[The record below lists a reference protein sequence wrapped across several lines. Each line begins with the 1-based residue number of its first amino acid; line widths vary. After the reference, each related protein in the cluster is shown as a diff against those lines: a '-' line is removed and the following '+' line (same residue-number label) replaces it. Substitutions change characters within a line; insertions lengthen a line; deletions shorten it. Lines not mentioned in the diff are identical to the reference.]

1 MKDKIL
7 LIKGDTMDLRATING
22 IQYDI
27 LQGATFAEEFN
38 ETLDS
43 GSIIIN
49 NVQKIRDLMP
59 YDDVFIYSFTDP
71 EYKFKG
77 YPFDSDNPRPKF
89 YKHLLVDQFTEE
101 VLRLGDREE
110 DGRYKYKIELMSE
123 TKKLETIQLPNISV
137 TQPIKGEKR
146 SVYKYAEI
154 FVNLYSPTYKKAVYK
169 ANGDNSAVVISN
181 EWADAVRYTLAPELK
196 NIFDNVYSPDFVLNT
211 PSLRALLSKLF
222 LTKDMIPYVQ
232 DDVIYAMDIS
242 KRGNKFDANPK
253 YINIITG
260 SRTSDNHCDNLR
272 RNYTNALS
280 RDRSCRSVEYVGFR
294 NSDNALMTISN
305 MRLELDMPI
314 YKINKIYLCYY
325 KNIKVNYY
333 NATDSDGNSL
343 ASKGIEDGVMLC
355 KQDISKLV
363 KLNTERNLL
372 SQDWENLNE
381 DKPPQSVDDM
391 AKYKFC
397 TVGYDIGSKYIT
409 GWGDIYTYPTFWN
422 DNQYT
427 AVQNILSKLD
437 YFYPFGIYDE
447 SYVAKQFG
455 NGVSVYSTV
464 DDSFWV
470 SLITKI
476 HGKTNGSVDMFF
488 DTVESAFTNP
498 SLKLKGLFFIV
509 DYEGFYNGTIVH
521 SKKSERDDITINDNA
536 SESLTLIEQDAIYQT
551 EKVNR
556 FGNKALQINA
566 RYDSFFDDNGKELLQ
581 PLASVYES
589 SYEDDVVIYHREYS
603 IFNNCV
609 QCTYY
614 GTKNYVLK
622 NWFTSVYAKYRTW
635 NLMSYNESVKRSENE
650 KNYIFWS
657 EKESYYEVKTQTLF
671 NSYGTIQSAL
681 AEVISCFTPWT
692 LNNVSGIYEFTID
705 SKVNYA
711 AIEGYKKTGALSV
724 RYSSDLN
731 AFVANNSLCF
741 NVKMFDN
748 FSQGVYISQ
757 AEPMIGKTDPGGDEI
772 TPDAWLKETWE
783 FLTNPAT
790 SDYSGS
796 KQDYYSLV
804 NDIGET
810 PVVSFEVGKQ
820 SPLVVG
826 GQTKAIDIFKS
837 DSDKSNLTATVKEA
851 YTTLFK
857 IPKIWGKTK
866 TKLKVRSGFNKDN
879 KSYMDMTMQ
888 VENFSLSKNVVFSPW
903 AMKLSD
909 LLADYPKFDTT
920 FEDKTRL
927 ISRGL
932 QVIVSGFEESS
943 STGVF
948 EHGVVN
954 HPFLTVRLP
963 KQVIDSEDL
972 KINYEYPTQCE
983 IQFCGVPDE
992 NVLRNQL
999 NTLSSAYIYF
1009 ISFKCTKISFR
1020 GDNKERIDLRGKLKI
1035 AYKNDSDVI
1044 IPAEG
1049 NKFPEIDFI
1058 FVLQRQGAKGS
1069 LASSIMPGA
1078 KQDQKDYGES
1088 QLSNQFIFYSGID
1101 DNWGKGEDAP
1111 SYQSTYGQN
1120 GFNNYP
1126 YLCAKLTGGY
1136 EAGLEWTQN
1145 QFKFNLADKTGLP
1158 SWMVSTDLGGGSHI
1172 PATSWS
1178 GKNIL
1183 SLSSYI
1189 TGADFT
1195 FTPDNYATY
1204 HKNMFLHYSDTIDSK
1219 FLQEE
1224 YKYSEIDSRESHTEL
1239 VFGKTGNIANTDG
1252 YFYSGSLVPEGT
1264 DIENVTIKTYD
1275 GTKATA
1281 SYRDGKIF
1289 YKIYSGNNPGVS
1301 VSATIIYSSV
1311 VHWGNDWDKNRRVS
1325 DYFVPVFDLRESHNE
1340 LVLGRTGDVA
1350 DVDGYYYSDSLV
1362 PKGTDIKNV
1371 TIKTSNGTKATASY
1385 ADGTIYY
1392 RIYSGDT
1399 PHKFVS
1405 ATISYSSIDNP
1416 PHIVLPSI
1424 HRVKNAGGAYVNNKL
1439 VWDANIEEDL
1449 SVISFSTLYA
1459 PLPQDLKATDM
1470 LIVSAKGVCY
1480 SVLSV
1485 DYTKKEI
1492 SIQKDL
1498 TLKAERIKSLSYWY
1512 LDDFK
1517 NGYQKDIDNMG
1528 YISKFDYD
1536 PTNCYLHF
1544 VFGVNIPGENEIAD
1558 IRSVPRK
1565 IYLSLMTK
1573 KDLRVFDR
1581 YHQVV
1586 GKVENEAI
1594 TRKYGKGQYFTKKS

>member
-1 MKDKIL
+1 
-7 LIKGDTMDLRATING
+7 MDLRATING

-49 NVQKIRDLMP
+49 NVQKIKDLMP
-59 YDDVFIYSFTDP
+59 YDDVYIYSFTDP

-169 ANGDNSAVVISN
+169 ANGDNSAVVISD

-211 PSLRALLSKLF
+211 PTLRALLSKLF
-222 LTKDMIPYVQ
+222 LVKDMIPYVQ

-253 YINIITG
+253 YVNIITG

-272 RNYTNALS
+272 RNYTDALS

-294 NSDNALMTISN
+294 NSDNALMTIAN
-305 MRLELDMPI
+305 MRLELGMPI

-325 KNIKVNYY
+325 KNIKVNYLG
-333 NATDSDGNSL
+333 AKDSAL
-343 ASKGIEDGVMLC
+343 ASKGVEDGVMLC

-372 SQDWENLNE
+372 SQDWENLQEEN
-381 DKPPQSVDDM
+381 PPQNIDDM

-422 DNQYT
+422 DNKYT
-427 AVQNILSKLD
+427 AVQNIVSKMD

-447 SYVAKQFG
+447 PYVAKQFG
-455 NGVSVYSTV
+455 EGVSVYSTI
-464 DDSFWV
+464 DDSFWTSV
-470 SLITKI
+470 VTK
-476 HGKTNGSVDMFF
+476 KYTQSNGSVDMFF
-488 DTVESAFTNP
+488 NTVESVFTNP

-521 SKKSERDDITINDNA
+521 SKKNERDDIVINDNA

-566 RYDSFFDDNGKELLQ
+566 RYDSFFDSNGNELLQ

-622 NWFTSVYAKYRTW
+622 NWFTSVYARYRTW

-657 EKESYYEVKTQTLF
+657 EKESYYENKAQTLF
-671 NSYGTIQSAL
+671 NNYKEVQYAL
-681 AEVISCFTPWT
+681 KEVLSCLVPWT
-692 LNNVSGIYEFTID
+692 IDNVSGIYEFTID
-705 SKVNYA
+705 SKINCATIRGNRIGEAYLA
-711 AIEGYKKTGALSV
+711 
-724 RYSSDLN
+724 DLN

-741 NVKMFDN
+741 NIKTFDN

-757 AEPMIGKTDPGGDEI
+757 AEPMIGKARKDGSEI
-772 TPDAWLKETWE
+772 TETEWLNGDVNAWWRYFTD
-783 FLTNPAT
+783 PAT

-804 NDIGET
+804 NNIGET
-810 PVVSFEVGKQ
+810 QNFSFEVGKQ
-820 SPLVVG
+820 TPSSAP
-826 GQTKAIDIFKS
+826 IDFFKS
-837 DSDKSNLTATVKEA
+837 SNDKTVLSGAVTSA
-851 YTTLFK
+851 YQQLLA
-857 IPKIWGKTK
+857 IPNQWGSKDV
-866 TKLKVRSGFNKDN
+866 KLRVRKDFYKDN

-888 VENFSLSKNVVFSPW
+888 VENFSLSKNVIVAPW

-909 LLADYPKFDTT
+909 LLADYPKFDQT
-920 FEDKTRL
+920 FEDTTRP
-927 ISRGL
+927 INGGY
-932 QVIVSGFEESS
+932 QIIVSEVDVPYLDT
-943 STGVF
+943 TGPIATRTPSF
-948 EHGVVN
+948 
-954 HPFLTVRLP
+954 TV
-963 KQVIDSEDL
+963 KVSKNCVDSL
-972 KINYEYPTQCE
+972 LINKEYGTDFN
-983 IQFCGVPDE
+983 IQFWKSDLDTLYAE
-992 NVLRNQL
+992 L
-999 NTLSSAYIYF
+999 NILPSNHIF
-1009 ISFKCTKISFR
+1009 LISFKCEKFSFR
-1020 GDNKERIDLRGKLKI
+1020 GIQKERIDLRGKLKI
-1035 AYKNDSDVI
+1035 AYKNDNNVI
-1044 IPAEG
+1044 VPAKG
-1049 NKFPEIDFI
+1049 NKPPEFPEIDFI
-1058 FVLQRQGAKGS
+1058 FVLERQGAKGS

-1078 KQDQKDYGES
+1078 GQDKDNYGELPS
-1088 QLSNQFIFYSGID
+1088 SDMTIFYSGID
-1101 DNWGKGEDAP
+1101 DHW
-1111 SYQSTYGQN
+1111 YGMDESFKPKYDDVY
-1120 GFNNYP
+1120 GTDVSDNYLFP
-1126 YLCAKLTGGY
+1126 RCIGTFTGGY
-1136 EAGLEWTQN
+1136 QAGTSWIQN
-1145 QFKFNLADKTGLP
+1145 EFRFNLADKHGVEGNP
-1158 SWMVSTDLGGGSHI
+1158 SSWLVVTNYGGS
-1172 PATSWS
+1172 TSQTSSWKN
-1178 GKNIL
+1178 KNIL
-1183 SLSSYI
+1183 SLLSFI
-1189 TGADFT
+1189 TGSNIISDPAR
-1195 FTPDNYATY
+1195 YATY
-1204 HKNMFLHYSDTIDSK
+1204 YKNMFLHYSDTIDSK

-1224 YKYSEIDSRESHTEL
+1224 YKYSEIFSRASHTEL
-1239 VFGKTGNIANTDG
+1239 VLGKTGNIADTDG
-1252 YFYSGSLVPEGT
+1252 YLYSGSLVPKGA
-1264 DIENVTIKTYD
+1264 DIENVTIKTSN

-1281 SYRDGKIF
+1281 SYEDGKIF

-1311 VHWGNDWDKNRRVS
+1311 VHWGDDWDEDRRVS
-1325 DYFVPVFDLRESHNE
+1325 DYFVPVFDDNN
-1340 LVLGRTGDVA
+1340 
-1350 DVDGYYYSDSLV
+1350 
-1362 PKGTDIKNV
+1362 PTDI
-1371 TIKTSNGTKATASY
+1371 
-1385 ADGTIYY
+1385 D
-1392 RIYSGDT
+1392 D
-1399 PHKFVS
+1399 
-1405 ATISYSSIDNP
+1405 DP
-1416 PHIVLPSI
+1416 PYIVLPSI
-1424 HRVKNAGGAYVNNKL
+1424 HRIKNADGVYVDNKL
-1439 VWDANIEEDL
+1439 IWDAQIETLFTYD
-1449 SVISFSTLYA
+1449 STTMPVGRLYA
-1459 PLPQDLKATDM
+1459 PFPSDINNPSDI
-1470 LIVSAKGVCY
+1470 LIVSNQKNCFRVTAIKKDDAGNIEL
-1480 SVLSV
+1480 VL
-1485 DYTKKEI
+1485 
-1492 SIQKDL
+1492 QKDL

-1528 YISKFDYD
+1528 YISKFDYE

-1586 GKVENEAI
+1586 GKVENEAN

>member
-1 MKDKIL
+1 
-7 LIKGDTMDLRATING
+7 MDLRATING

-222 LTKDMIPYVQ
+222 LVKDMIPYVQ

-253 YINIITG
+253 YVNIITG

-272 RNYTNALS
+272 RNYTDALS

-294 NSDNALMTISN
+294 NSDNALMTIAN
-305 MRLELDMPI
+305 MRLELGMPI

-325 KNIKVNYY
+325 KNIKVNYLG
-333 NATDSDGNSL
+333 AKDSAL
-343 ASKGIEDGVMLC
+343 ASKGVEDGVMLC

-372 SQDWENLNE
+372 SQDWENLQEEN
-381 DKPPQSVDDM
+381 PPQSVDDM

-422 DNQYT
+422 DNKYT
-427 AVQNILSKLD
+427 AVQNIVSKMD

-447 SYVAKQFG
+447 PYVANQFG
-455 NGVSVYSTV
+455 EGVSVYSTI
-464 DDSFWV
+464 DDSFWTSIV
-470 SLITKI
+470 TK
-476 HGKTNGSVDMFF
+476 KYSQSNGSVDMFF
-488 DTVESAFTNP
+488 NTVESVFTNP

-521 SKKSERDDITINDNA
+521 SKKNERDDIVINDNA

-566 RYDSFFDDNGKELLQ
+566 RYDSFFDSNGNELLQ

-622 NWFTSVYAKYRTW
+622 NWFTSVYARYRTW

-657 EKESYYEVKTQTLF
+657 EKESFYENKAQTLF
-671 NSYGTIQSAL
+671 NNYEKVQYAL
-681 AEVISCFTPWT
+681 KEVLSCLSPWT
-692 LNNVSGIYEFTID
+692 IDNVSGIYEFTID
-705 SKVNYA
+705 SKINCATILGNTKYEA
-711 AIEGYKKTGALSV
+711 YLA
-724 RYSSDLN
+724 DLN

-741 NVKMFDN
+741 NIKTFDN

-757 AEPMIGKTDPGGDEI
+757 AEPMIDKSDPYGNRI
-772 TPDAWLKETWE
+772 LKEDWIKQPWSY
-783 FLTNPAT
+783 FTNPAT

-804 NDIGET
+804 NNIGET
-810 PVVSFEVGKQ
+810 QNFSFEVGKQ
-820 SPLVVG
+820 TPYI
-826 GQTKAIDIFKS
+826 APIDFFKS
-837 DSDKSNLTATVKEA
+837 SNDKTVLSGAVTDA
-851 YTTLFK
+851 YNHLLK
-857 IPKIWGKTK
+857 IPNQWGSKDV
-866 TKLKVRSGFNKDN
+866 KLRVRKDFYKDN

-920 FEDKTRL
+920 FEDKTRP
-927 ISRGL
+927 INGGY
-932 QVIVSGFEESS
+932 QVVVSEFDVPQSDSS
-943 STGVF
+943 GQSTVMTRA
-948 EHGVVN
+948 
-954 HPFLTVRLP
+954 PFFTLKVS
-963 KQVIDSEDL
+963 KSFVDSSVI
-972 KINYEYPTQCE
+972 NTEYDTNFN
-983 IQFCGVPDE
+983 IQFWTLD
-992 NVLRNQL
+992 LLDLYAQL
-999 NTLSSAYIYF
+999 NILSAYCIF
-1009 ISFKCTKISFR
+1009 LISFKCTKISFR
-1020 GDNKERIDLRGKLKI
+1020 GNNKERVDLRGKLKI
-1035 AYKNDSDVI
+1035 AYRNDNEVI
-1044 IPAEG
+1044 VPAEG
-1049 NKFPEIDFI
+1049 TDFKNFPEIDFV
-1058 FVLQRQGAKGS
+1058 FVLQKQGAKQS

-1078 KQDQKDYGES
+1078 NQDADNYGELPS
-1088 QLSNQFIFYSGID
+1088 SDMSVFYSGID
-1101 DNWGKGEDAP
+1101 DYWDGIRDDIKPSYADAYGEDLSETVCFP
-1111 SYQSTYGQN
+1111 RHIGS
-1120 GFNNYP
+1120 
-1126 YLCAKLTGGY
+1126 LTGGY
-1136 EAGLEWTQN
+1136 EAGTGWIQN
-1145 QFKFNLADKTGLP
+1145 HFRFNLADKHGNSGNP
-1158 SWMVSTDLGGGSHI
+1158 SSWQIVTIFGVT
-1172 PATSWS
+1172 PTATSSWEN
-1178 GKNIL
+1178 KNIL
-1183 SLSSYI
+1183 SLPSFI
-1189 TGADFT
+1189 TGSDIISDPAR
-1195 FTPDNYATY
+1195 YATY
-1204 HKNMFLHYSDTIDSK
+1204 YKNMFLHYSDTIDSK

-1224 YKYSEIDSRESHTEL
+1224 YKYSEISTLTPHTINVGDL
-1239 VFGKTGNIANTDG
+1239 TGLQHDAVG
-1252 YFYSGSLVPEGT
+1252 YYLAAFITPEGT
-1264 DIENVTIKTYD
+1264 NVQNVSIKV
-1275 GTKATA
+1275 TKGKEGAEATA
-1281 SYRDGKIF
+1281 FYSNGTIF
-1289 YKIYSGNNPGVS
+1289 YKIYGNKALDR
-1301 VSATIIYSSV
+1301 VSATITYSSNIAF
-1311 VHWGNDWDKNRRVS
+1311 GPDWDKNRRVS
-1325 DYFVPVFDLRESHNE
+1325 DYFVPVFNDNN
-1340 LVLGRTGDVA
+1340 
-1350 DVDGYYYSDSLV
+1350 
-1362 PKGTDIKNV
+1362 PTDI
-1371 TIKTSNGTKATASY
+1371 
-1385 ADGTIYY
+1385 D
-1392 RIYSGDT
+1392 
-1399 PHKFVS
+1399 
-1405 ATISYSSIDNP
+1405 DNP
-1416 PHIVLPSI
+1416 PYIVLPSI
-1424 HRVKNAGGAYVNNKL
+1424 HRIKNADGVYMDNKL
-1439 VWDANIEEDL
+1439 IWDAQIET
-1449 SVISFSTLYA
+1449 ISTYDSTTMPVGRLYA
-1459 PLPQDLKATDM
+1459 PFPSDINNSSDI
-1470 LIVSAKGVCY
+1470 LIVSNQKNCFRVTAIKKDDAGNIEL
-1480 SVLSV
+1480 VL
-1485 DYTKKEI
+1485 
-1492 SIQKDL
+1492 QKDKSL
-1498 TLKAERIKSLSYWY
+1498 TVERIKSLSYWY

-1544 VFGVNIPGENEIAD
+1544 VFGINIPGENEIAD
-1558 IRSVPRK
+1558 IRLVPRK

-1573 KDLRVFDR
+1573 KDLRVFDK
-1581 YHQVV
+1581 YHQIA
-1586 GKVENEAI
+1586 GKVENEVL
-1594 TRKYGKGQYFTKKS
+1594 TEKYGKGQYFTKKS

>member
-1 MKDKIL
+1 
-7 LIKGDTMDLRATING
+7 MDLRATING

-49 NVQKIRDLMP
+49 NVQKIKDLMP

-169 ANGDNSAVVISN
+169 ANEDNSAVVISN

-211 PSLRALLSKLF
+211 PTLRALLSKLF
-222 LTKDMIPYVQ
+222 LVKDMIPYVQ

-253 YINIITG
+253 YVNIITG

-272 RNYTNALS
+272 RNYTDALS

-294 NSDNALMTISN
+294 NSDNALMTIAN
-305 MRLELDMPI
+305 MRLELGLPI

-325 KNIKVNYY
+325 KNIKVNYLG
-333 NATDSDGNSL
+333 AKDSAL
-343 ASKGIEDGVMLC
+343 ASKGVEDGVMLC

-372 SQDWENLNE
+372 SQDWENLQEEN
-381 DKPPQSVDDM
+381 PPQNIDDM

-422 DNQYT
+422 DNKYT
-427 AVQNILSKLD
+427 AVQNIVSKMD

-447 SYVAKQFG
+447 PYVAKQFG
-455 NGVSVYSTV
+455 EGVSVYSTI
-464 DDSFWV
+464 DDSFWKSV
-470 SLITKI
+470 VTKK
-476 HGKTNGSVDMFF
+476 HSQSNGSVDMFF
-488 DTVESAFTNP
+488 NTVESVFTNP
-498 SLKLKGLFFIV
+498 FLKLKGLFFIV

-521 SKKSERDDITINDNA
+521 SKKNERDDIVINDNA

-566 RYDSFFDDNGKELLQ
+566 RYDSFFDSNGNELLQ

-622 NWFTSVYAKYRTW
+622 NWFTSVYARYRTW

-657 EKESYYEVKTQTLF
+657 EKESYYENKAQTLF
-671 NSYGTIQSAL
+671 NNYKEVHYAL
-681 AEVISCFTPWT
+681 KEVLSCLVPWT
-692 LNNVSGIYEFTID
+692 IDNVSGIYEFAID
-705 SKVNYA
+705 SKINCATIRGDIAGTAYLA
-711 AIEGYKKTGALSV
+711 
-724 RYSSDLN
+724 DLN

-741 NVKMFDN
+741 NIKTFDN

-757 AEPMIGKTDPGGDEI
+757 AEPMIKKTDSDGTEI
-772 TPDAWLKETWE
+772 TPDSWIKKTWDYFVE
-783 FLTNPAT
+783 PAT

-804 NDIGET
+804 NNIGET
-810 PVVSFEVGKQ
+810 QSFSFEVGKQ
-820 SPLVVG
+820 TPSSAP
-826 GQTKAIDIFKS
+826 IDFFKS
-837 DSDKSNLTATVKEA
+837 SNDKTVLSAAVTSA
-851 YTTLFK
+851 YQQLLK
-857 IPKIWGKTK
+857 IPDQWGSKDV
-866 TKLKVRSGFNKDN
+866 KLRVRKDFYKDN

-888 VENFSLSKNVVFSPW
+888 VENFSLSKNVIVAPW

-920 FEDKTRL
+920 FEDTTRS
-927 ISRGL
+927 INGGY
-932 QVIVSGFEESS
+932 QIIVSGFESRWEEAYNV
-943 STGVF
+943 GVS
-948 EHGVVN
+948 HL
-954 HPFLTVRLP
+954 PILTV
-963 KQVIDSEDL
+963 
-972 KINYEYPTQCE
+972 
-983 IQFCGVPDE
+983 
-992 NVLRNQL
+992 
-999 NTLSSAYIYF
+999 
-1009 ISFKCTKISFR
+1009 KISQGVMQAAKDSVSYSTACNTVFCR
-1020 GDNKERIDLRGKLKI
+1020 VPQEQKEKELIELNFTYAYLLQFNCTSFTFYKAKTELRLHGTLDF
-1035 AYKNDSDVI
+1035 AYKTSADARATETSV
-1044 IPAEG
+1044 G
-1049 NKFPEIDFI
+1049 FT
-1058 FVLQRQGAKGS
+1058 FVLKLQNSKKS

-1078 KQDQKDYGES
+1078 KQDENEYGDNPQS
-1088 QLSNQFIFYSGID
+1088 DMLLFYSGLYD
-1101 DNWGKGEDAP
+1101 GW
-1111 SYQSTYGQN
+1111 
-1120 GFNNYP
+1120 
-1126 YLCAKLTGGY
+1126 GGY
-1136 EAGLEWTQN
+1136 SNTPPTYANSYAAEKDGLYAFPNRPAGFIGGYQDGATWAKG
-1145 QFKFNLADKTGLP
+1145 QFNFG
-1158 SWMVSTDLGGGSHI
+1158 VSTHISHLVTDLGRSVMSSQS
-1172 PATSWS
+1172 SWLN
-1178 GKNIL
+1178 KNIL
-1183 SLSSYI
+1183 TLAGYT
-1189 TGADFT
+1189 TGGDIISDPAR
-1195 FTPDNYATY
+1195 YATY
-1204 HKNMFLHYSDTIDSK
+1204 YKNMFLHYSDTIDSK

-1224 YKYSEIDSRESHTEL
+1224 YKYPEISTLTPHTINVGGL
-1239 VFGKTGNIANTDG
+1239 TGLKYDEVG
-1252 YFYSGSLVPEGT
+1252 YYLAAFITPEGT
-1264 DIENVTIKTYD
+1264 NVQNVNIKV
-1275 GTKATA
+1275 TKGKEGAEATA
-1281 SYRDGKIF
+1281 FYSNGTIF
-1289 YKIYSGNNPGVS
+1289 YKIYGNKALDR
-1301 VSATIIYSSV
+1301 VSATITYSSNIAF
-1311 VHWGNDWDKNRRVS
+1311 GPDWDKNRRVS
-1325 DYFVPVFDLRESHNE
+1325 DYFVPVFNDN
-1340 LVLGRTGDVA
+1340 
-1350 DVDGYYYSDSLV
+1350 
-1362 PKGTDIKNV
+1362 
-1371 TIKTSNGTKATASY
+1371 
-1385 ADGTIYY
+1385 
-1392 RIYSGDT
+1392 
-1399 PHKFVS
+1399 
-1405 ATISYSSIDNP
+1405 NP

-1424 HRVKNAGGAYVNNKL
+1424 HRIKNADGVYMDNKL
-1439 VWDANIEEDL
+1439 IWDAQIET
-1449 SVISFSTLYA
+1449 ISTYDSTTMPVGRLYA
-1459 PLPQDLKATDM
+1459 PFPSDINNPSDI
-1470 LIVSAKGVCY
+1470 LIVSNQKNCFRVTAIKKDDAGNIEL
-1480 SVLSV
+1480 VL
-1485 DYTKKEI
+1485 
-1492 SIQKDL
+1492 QKDKSL
-1498 TLKAERIKSLSYWY
+1498 TVERIKSLSYWH

-1586 GKVENEAI
+1586 GKVENEAS

>member
-1 MKDKIL
+1 
-7 LIKGDTMDLRATING
+7 MDLRATING

-169 ANGDNSAVVISN
+169 ANGDNSAVVISD

-211 PSLRALLSKLF
+211 PTLRALLSKLF
-222 LTKDMIPYVQ
+222 LVKDMIPYVQ

-253 YINIITG
+253 YVNIITG

-272 RNYTNALS
+272 RNYTDALS

-294 NSDNALMTISN
+294 NSDNALMTIAN
-305 MRLELDMPI
+305 MRLELGMPI

-325 KNIKVNYY
+325 KNIKVNYLG
-333 NATDSDGNSL
+333 AKDSAL
-343 ASKGIEDGVMLC
+343 ASKGVEDGVMLC

-372 SQDWENLNE
+372 SQDWENLQEEN
-381 DKPPQSVDDM
+381 PPQSVDDM

-422 DNQYT
+422 DNKYT
-427 AVQNILSKLD
+427 AVQNIVSKMD

-447 SYVAKQFG
+447 PYVAKQFG
-455 NGVSVYSTV
+455 EGVSVYSTI
-464 DDSFWV
+464 DDSFWTSV
-470 SLITKI
+470 VTK
-476 HGKTNGSVDMFF
+476 KYTQSNGSVDMFF
-488 DTVESAFTNP
+488 NTVESVFTNP

-521 SKKSERDDITINDNA
+521 SKKNERDDIVINDNA

-566 RYDSFFDDNGKELLQ
+566 RYDSFFDSNGNELLQ

-622 NWFTSVYAKYRTW
+622 NWFTSVYARYRTW

-657 EKESYYEVKTQTLF
+657 EKESYYENKAQTLF
-671 NSYGTIQSAL
+671 NNYKKAQYAL
-681 AEVISCFTPWT
+681 KEVLSCLVPWT
-692 LNNVSGIYEFTID
+692 IDNVSGIYEFTID
-705 SKVNYA
+705 SKINCATIRGNRIGEAYLA
-711 AIEGYKKTGALSV
+711 
-724 RYSSDLN
+724 DLN

-741 NVKMFDN
+741 NIKTFDN

-757 AEPMIGKTDPGGDEI
+757 AEPMIGKADPYGKEI
-772 TPDAWLKETWE
+772 TQKSWIEKAWDY
-783 FLTNPAT
+783 FVAPAT

-804 NDIGET
+804 NNIGET
-810 PVVSFEVGKQ
+810 QNFSFEVGKQ
-820 SPLVVG
+820 TTYIAP
-826 GQTKAIDIFKS
+826 IDFFKS
-837 DSDKSNLTATVKEA
+837 SNDKTVLSGAVTSA
-851 YTTLFK
+851 YNQLLK
-857 IPKIWGKTK
+857 IPNQWGSKDV
-866 TKLKVRSGFNKDN
+866 KLRVRKDFYKDN

-888 VENFSLSKNVVFSPW
+888 VENFSLSKNVVVAPW

-920 FEDKTRL
+920 FVDNTRP
-927 ISRGL
+927 INGGY
-932 QVIVSGFEESS
+932 QIIVSEFDVPQSDMSGMSTVMTRAPFFTLKVSKSFVDSS
-943 STGVF
+943 
-948 EHGVVN
+948 
-954 HPFLTVRLP
+954 
-963 KQVIDSEDL
+963 VINTEYDTNFNVQFWKLDL
-972 KINYEYPTQCE
+972 LDLYA
-983 IQFCGVPDE
+983 
-992 NVLRNQL
+992 QL
-999 NTLSSAYIYF
+999 NILSAYCIF
-1009 ISFKCTKISFR
+1009 LISFKCTKISFR
-1020 GDNKERIDLRGKLKI
+1020 GNNKERVDLRGKLKI
-1035 AYKNDSDVI
+1035 AYKNDSNVI
-1044 IPAEG
+1044 VPAEG
-1049 NKFPEIDFI
+1049 TDFPEIDFV
-1058 FVLQRQGAKGS
+1058 FVLQKQGAKQS

-1078 KQDQKDYGES
+1078 NQNADNYGELPS
-1088 QLSNQFIFYSGID
+1088 SDMSVFYSGID
-1101 DNWGKGEDAP
+1101 DHWDGIKDNIKPNYADA
-1111 SYQSTYGQN
+1111 YGADLSEN
-1120 GFNNYP
+1120 VCFPRHIGS
-1126 YLCAKLTGGY
+1126 LTGGY
-1136 EAGLEWTQN
+1136 EAGTGWIQN
-1145 QFKFNLADKTGLP
+1145 HFRFNLADKHGNSGNP
-1158 SWMVSTDLGGGSHI
+1158 SSWQIVTIFGVT
-1172 PATSWS
+1172 PTATSSWEN
-1178 GKNIL
+1178 KNIL
-1183 SLSSYI
+1183 SLPSFI
-1189 TGADFT
+1189 TGGDIISDPAR
-1195 FTPDNYATY
+1195 YATY
-1204 HKNMFLHYSDTIDSK
+1204 YKNMFLHYSDTIDSK

-1224 YKYSEIDSRESHTEL
+1224 YKYSEISTLTPHTINVGGL
-1239 VFGKTGNIANTDG
+1239 TGLNHDEVG
-1252 YFYSGSLVPEGT
+1252 YYLAAFITPEGT
-1264 DIENVTIKTYD
+1264 NVQNVNIKV
-1275 GTKATA
+1275 TKGKEGAEATA
-1281 SYRDGKIF
+1281 FYSNGTIF
-1289 YKIYSGNNPGVS
+1289 YKIYGNKALDR
-1301 VSATIIYSSV
+1301 VSATITYSSNIAF
-1311 VHWGNDWDKNRRVS
+1311 GPDWDKNRRVS
-1325 DYFVPVFDLRESHNE
+1325 DYFVPVFDDNN
-1340 LVLGRTGDVA
+1340 
-1350 DVDGYYYSDSLV
+1350 
-1362 PKGTDIKNV
+1362 PTDI
-1371 TIKTSNGTKATASY
+1371 
-1385 ADGTIYY
+1385 D
-1392 RIYSGDT
+1392 D
-1399 PHKFVS
+1399 
-1405 ATISYSSIDNP
+1405 DP

-1424 HRVKNAGGAYVNNKL
+1424 HRIKNADGAYVDNKL
-1439 VWDANIEEDL
+1439 IWDAQIET
-1449 SVISFSTLYA
+1449 ISTYDSTTMPVGRLYA
-1459 PLPQDLKATDM
+1459 PFPSDINNPSDI
-1470 LIVSAKGVCY
+1470 LIVSNRKNCFRVTAIKKDNAGNIDL
-1480 SVLSV
+1480 VL
-1485 DYTKKEI
+1485 
-1492 SIQKDL
+1492 QKDL

-1586 GKVENEAI
+1586 GKVENEAS

>member
-1 MKDKIL
+1 
-7 LIKGDTMDLRATING
+7 MDLRATING

-169 ANGDNSAVVISN
+169 ANGDNSAVVISD

-211 PSLRALLSKLF
+211 PTLRALLSKLF
-222 LTKDMIPYVQ
+222 LVKDMIPYVQ

-253 YINIITG
+253 YVNIITG

-272 RNYTNALS
+272 RNYTDALS

-294 NSDNALMTISN
+294 NSDNALMTIAN
-305 MRLELDMPI
+305 MRLELGMPI

-325 KNIKVNYY
+325 KNIKVNYFG
-333 NATDSDGNSL
+333 AKDSAL
-343 ASKGIEDGVMLC
+343 ASKGVEDGVMLC

-372 SQDWENLNE
+372 SQDWENLQEEN
-381 DKPPQSVDDM
+381 PPQSVDDM

-422 DNQYT
+422 DNKYT
-427 AVQNILSKLD
+427 AVQNIVSKMD

-447 SYVAKQFG
+447 PYVAKQFG
-455 NGVSVYSTV
+455 EGVSVYSTI
-464 DDSFWV
+464 DDSFWTSIV
-470 SLITKI
+470 TK
-476 HGKTNGSVDMFF
+476 KYSQSNGSVDMFF
-488 DTVESAFTNP
+488 NTVESVFTNP

-521 SKKSERDDITINDNA
+521 SKKNERDDIVINDNA

-566 RYDSFFDDNGKELLQ
+566 RYDSFFDSNGNELLQ

-622 NWFTSVYAKYRTW
+622 NWFTSVYARYRTW

-657 EKESYYEVKTQTLF
+657 EKESYYESEAQTLF
-671 NSYGTIQSAL
+671 NNYKEVHYAL
-681 AEVISCFTPWT
+681 KEVLSCLVPWT
-692 LNNVSGIYEFTID
+692 IDNVSGIYEFTID
-705 SKVNYA
+705 SKINCATIRGDIAGTAYLA
-711 AIEGYKKTGALSV
+711 
-724 RYSSDLN
+724 DLN

-741 NVKMFDN
+741 NIKTFDN

-757 AEPMIGKTDPGGDEI
+757 AEPMIGKADLDGKEI
-772 TPDAWLKETWE
+772 TQKSWIEKTWDY
-783 FLTNPAT
+783 FVDPAT

-804 NDIGET
+804 NNIGET
-810 PVVSFEVGKQ
+810 QNFSFEVGKQ
-820 SPLVVG
+820 TPSFAP
-826 GQTKAIDIFKS
+826 IDFFKS
-837 DSDKSNLTATVKEA
+837 SNDKTVLSGAVTSA
-851 YTTLFK
+851 YNRLLK
-857 IPKIWGKTK
+857 IPDQWGNKDV
-866 TKLKVRSGFNKDN
+866 KLRVRKDFYKDN

-888 VENFSLSKNVVFSPW
+888 VENFSLSKNVIVAPW

-920 FEDKTRL
+920 FEDTTRP
-927 ISRGL
+927 INGGY
-932 QVIVSGFEESS
+932 QIIVSGFETVAEEAYQD
-943 STGVF
+943 GVS
-948 EHGVVN
+948 HL
-954 HPFLTVRLP
+954 PILTV
-963 KQVIDSEDL
+963 
-972 KINYEYPTQCE
+972 
-983 IQFCGVPDE
+983 
-992 NVLRNQL
+992 
-999 NTLSSAYIYF
+999 
-1009 ISFKCTKISFR
+1009 KISQGVMQAAKDSVSYSTACNIVFCR
-1020 GDNKERIDLRGKLKI
+1020 VPQKQKENELIELNFTYAYLLQFNCTSFTFYKAKTELRLHGTLDF
-1035 AYKNDSDVI
+1035 AYKTSADARATEAKV
-1044 IPAEG
+1044 
-1049 NKFPEIDFI
+1049 KFT
-1058 FVLQRQGAKGS
+1058 FVLKLQNSKKS

-1078 KQDQKDYGES
+1078 KQDEKEYGDNPQS
-1088 QLSNQFIFYSGID
+1088 DMVLFYSGLYD
-1101 DNWGKGEDAP
+1101 GW
-1111 SYQSTYGQN
+1111 
-1120 GFNNYP
+1120 
-1126 YLCAKLTGGY
+1126 GGY
-1136 EAGLEWTQN
+1136 STPPTYANSYVLKDGLYRFPNRPAGFIGGYQDGATWTEG
-1145 QFKFNLADKTGLP
+1145 QFNFG
-1158 SWMVSTDLGGGSHI
+1158 VSTHISHLVTDLGRSVMSSQS
-1172 PATSWS
+1172 SWLN
-1178 GKNIL
+1178 KNIL
-1183 SLSSYI
+1183 TLAGYT
-1189 TGADFT
+1189 TGGDIISDPAR
-1195 FTPDNYATY
+1195 YATY
-1204 HKNMFLHYSDTIDSK
+1204 YKNMFLHYSDTIDSK

-1224 YKYSEIDSRESHTEL
+1224 YKYSEISTLTPHTINVGGL
-1239 VFGKTGNIANTDG
+1239 TGLNHDEVG
-1252 YFYSGSLVPEGT
+1252 YYLATFITPEGT
-1264 DIENVTIKTYD
+1264 NVQNVSIKV
-1275 GTKATA
+1275 TKGKEGAEATA
-1281 SYRDGKIF
+1281 FYSNGTIF
-1289 YKIYSGNNPGVS
+1289 YKIYGNKALDG
-1301 VSATIIYSSV
+1301 VSATITYSSNIAF
-1311 VHWGNDWDKNRRVS
+1311 GPDWDKNRRVS
-1325 DYFVPVFDLRESHNE
+1325 DYFVPVFNDN
-1340 LVLGRTGDVA
+1340 
-1350 DVDGYYYSDSLV
+1350 
-1362 PKGTDIKNV
+1362 
-1371 TIKTSNGTKATASY
+1371 
-1385 ADGTIYY
+1385 
-1392 RIYSGDT
+1392 
-1399 PHKFVS
+1399 
-1405 ATISYSSIDNP
+1405 NP

-1424 HRVKNAGGAYVNNKL
+1424 HRIKNADGVYMDNKL
-1439 VWDANIEEDL
+1439 IWDAQIET
-1449 SVISFSTLYA
+1449 ISTYDSTTMPVGRLYA
-1459 PLPQDLKATDM
+1459 PFPSDINNPSDI
-1470 LIVSAKGVCY
+1470 LIVSNRKNCFRVTAIKKDDAGNIDL
-1480 SVLSV
+1480 VL
-1485 DYTKKEI
+1485 
-1492 SIQKDL
+1492 QKDKSL
-1498 TLKAERIKSLSYWY
+1498 TVERIKSLSYWY

-1544 VFGVNIPGENEIAD
+1544 VFGVNIPGADEVAD
-1558 IRSVPRK
+1558 IREVSRK

-1573 KDLRVFDR
+1573 KDLRVFDK
-1581 YHQVV
+1581 YHQIA
-1586 GKVENEAI
+1586 GKVENEAS

>member
-1 MKDKIL
+1 
-7 LIKGDTMDLRATING
+7 MDLRATING

-49 NVQKIRDLMP
+49 NVQKIKDLMP
-59 YDDVFIYSFTDP
+59 YDDVYIYSFTDP

-169 ANGDNSAVVISN
+169 ANGDNSAVVISD

-211 PSLRALLSKLF
+211 PTLRALLSKLF
-222 LTKDMIPYVQ
+222 LVKDMIPYVQ

-253 YINIITG
+253 YVNIITG

-272 RNYTNALS
+272 RNYTDALS

-294 NSDNALMTISN
+294 NSDNALMTIAN
-305 MRLELDMPI
+305 MRLELGMPI

-325 KNIKVNYY
+325 KNIKVNYLG
-333 NATDSDGNSL
+333 AKDSAL
-343 ASKGIEDGVMLC
+343 ASKGVEDGVMLC

-372 SQDWENLNE
+372 SQDWENLQEEN
-381 DKPPQSVDDM
+381 PPQNIDDM

-422 DNQYT
+422 DNKYT
-427 AVQNILSKLD
+427 AVQNIVSKMD

-447 SYVAKQFG
+447 PYVAKQFG
-455 NGVSVYSTV
+455 EGVSVYSTI
-464 DDSFWV
+464 DDSFWTSV
-470 SLITKI
+470 VTK
-476 HGKTNGSVDMFF
+476 KYTQSNGSVDMFF
-488 DTVESAFTNP
+488 NTVESVFTNP

-521 SKKSERDDITINDNA
+521 SKKNERDDIVINDNA

-566 RYDSFFDDNGKELLQ
+566 RYDSFFDSNGNELLQ

-622 NWFTSVYAKYRTW
+622 NWFTSVYARYRTW

-657 EKESYYEVKTQTLF
+657 EKESYYENKAQTLF
-671 NSYGTIQSAL
+671 NNYKEVQYAL
-681 AEVISCFTPWT
+681 KEVLSCLVPWT
-692 LNNVSGIYEFTID
+692 IDNVSGIYEFTID
-705 SKVNYA
+705 SKINCATIRGNRIGEAYLA
-711 AIEGYKKTGALSV
+711 
-724 RYSSDLN
+724 DLN

-741 NVKMFDN
+741 NIKTFDN

-757 AEPMIGKTDPGGDEI
+757 AEPMIGKARKDGSEI
-772 TPDAWLKETWE
+772 TETEWLNGDVNAWWRYFTD
-783 FLTNPAT
+783 PAT

-804 NDIGET
+804 NNIGET
-810 PVVSFEVGKQ
+810 QNFSFEVGKQ
-820 SPLVVG
+820 TPSSAP
-826 GQTKAIDIFKS
+826 IDFFKS
-837 DSDKSNLTATVKEA
+837 SNDKTVLSGAVTSA
-851 YTTLFK
+851 YQQLLA
-857 IPKIWGKTK
+857 IPNQWGSKDV
-866 TKLKVRSGFNKDN
+866 KLRVRKDFYKDN

-888 VENFSLSKNVVFSPW
+888 VENFSLSKNVIVAPW

-909 LLADYPKFDTT
+909 LLADYPKFDQT
-920 FEDKTRL
+920 FEDTTRP
-927 ISRGL
+927 INGGY
-932 QVIVSGFEESS
+932 QIIVSEFDVPQSDMSGMSTVMTRAPFFTLKVSKSFVDSS
-943 STGVF
+943 
-948 EHGVVN
+948 
-954 HPFLTVRLP
+954 
-963 KQVIDSEDL
+963 VINTEYDTNFNVQFWKLDL
-972 KINYEYPTQCE
+972 LDLYA
-983 IQFCGVPDE
+983 
-992 NVLRNQL
+992 QL
-999 NTLSSAYIYF
+999 NTLSAYCIF
-1009 ISFKCTKISFR
+1009 LISFKCTKISFR
-1020 GDNKERIDLRGKLKI
+1020 GNNKERVDLRGKLKI
-1035 AYKNDSDVI
+1035 AYKNDSNVI
-1044 IPAEG
+1044 VPAEG
-1049 NKFPEIDFI
+1049 TDFPEIDFV
-1058 FVLQRQGAKGS
+1058 FVLQKQGAKQS

-1078 KQDQKDYGES
+1078 NQNADNYGELPS
-1088 QLSNQFIFYSGID
+1088 SDMSVFYSGID
-1101 DNWGKGEDAP
+1101 DHWDGIKDEIKP
-1111 SYQSTYGQN
+1111 SYADAYGKDLSETVCFPRHI
-1120 GFNNYP
+1120 GS
-1126 YLCAKLTGGY
+1126 LTGGY
-1136 EAGLEWTQN
+1136 EAGTGWIQN
-1145 QFKFNLADKTGLP
+1145 HFRFNLADKHGNSGNP
-1158 SWMVSTDLGGGSHI
+1158 SSWQIVTIFGVSPT
-1172 PATSWS
+1172 ATSSWEN
-1178 GKNIL
+1178 KNIL
-1183 SLSSYI
+1183 SLPSFI
-1189 TGADFT
+1189 TGSDIISD
-1195 FTPDNYATY
+1195 PVRHATY

-1224 YKYSEIDSRESHTEL
+1224 YKYSEIFSRESHIEL
-1239 VFGKTGNIANTDG
+1239 VLGKTGNIADTDG
-1252 YFYSGSLVPEGT
+1252 YFYSGSLVPKGA
-1264 DIENVTIKTYD
+1264 DIENVTIKTDD

-1289 YKIYSGNNPGVS
+1289 YRIYSGNNPGVS

-1311 VHWGNDWDKNRRVS
+1311 VHWGDDWDEDRRVS

-1362 PKGTDIKNV
+1362 PKGTDIENV

-1385 ADGTIYY
+1385 EDGKIFYK
-1392 RIYSGDT
+1392 IYSGNN

-1424 HRVKNAGGAYVNNKL
+1424 HRVKNSNGAYVNNKL

-1528 YISKFDYD
+1528 YISKFDYE

>member
-1 MKDKIL
+1 
-7 LIKGDTMDLRATING
+7 MDLRATING

-169 ANGDNSAVVISN
+169 ANGDSSAVVISN

-211 PSLRALLSKLF
+211 PTLRALLSKLF
-222 LTKDMIPYVQ
+222 LVKDMIPYVQ

-253 YINIITG
+253 YVNIITG

-272 RNYTNALS
+272 RNYTDALS

-294 NSDNALMTISN
+294 NSDNALMTIAN
-305 MRLELDMPI
+305 MRLELGMPI

-325 KNIKVNYY
+325 KNIKVNYLG
-333 NATDSDGNSL
+333 AKDSAL
-343 ASKGIEDGVMLC
+343 ASKGVEDGVMLC

-372 SQDWENLNE
+372 SQDWEDLQE
-381 DKPPQSVDDM
+381 EKPPQSVDDM

-422 DNQYT
+422 DNKYT
-427 AVQNILSKLD
+427 AVQNIVSKMD

-447 SYVAKQFG
+447 PYVAKQFG
-455 NGVSVYSTV
+455 EGVSVYSAI
-464 DDSFWV
+464 DDSFWTSV
-470 SLITKI
+470 VTRKYTQS
-476 HGKTNGSVDMFF
+476 NGSVDMFF
-488 DTVESAFTNP
+488 NTVESVFTNL

-521 SKKSERDDITINDNA
+521 SKKNERDDIVINDNA

-566 RYDSFFDDNGKELLQ
+566 RYDSFFDSNGNELLQ

-622 NWFTSVYAKYRTW
+622 NWFTSVYARYRTW

-657 EKESYYEVKTQTLF
+657 EKESYYENKDQTLF
-671 NSYGTIQSAL
+671 NNYKEVHYAL
-681 AEVISCFTPWT
+681 KEVLSCLVPWT
-692 LNNVSGIYEFTID
+692 IDNVSGIYEFAID
-705 SKVNYA
+705 SKINCATIRGDIAGA
-711 AIEGYKKTGALSV
+711 AYLA
-724 RYSSDLN
+724 DLN

-741 NVKMFDN
+741 NIKTFDN

-757 AEPMIGKTDPGGDEI
+757 AEPMIGKARKNGSEI
-772 TPDAWLKETWE
+772 TETEWLNGDVNAWWRYFTD
-783 FLTNPAT
+783 PAT

-804 NDIGET
+804 NNIGET
-810 PVVSFEVGKQ
+810 QNFSFEVGKQ
-820 SPLVVG
+820 TTYIAP
-826 GQTKAIDIFKS
+826 IDFFKS
-837 DSDKSNLTATVKEA
+837 SNDKTVLSGAVTSA
-851 YTTLFK
+851 YNQLLK
-857 IPKIWGKTK
+857 IPNQWGSKDV
-866 TKLKVRSGFNKDN
+866 KLRVRKDFYKDN

-888 VENFSLSKNVVFSPW
+888 VENFSLSKNVVVAPW

-920 FEDKTRL
+920 FKDMTSP
-927 ISRGL
+927 INGGY
-932 QVIVSGFEESS
+932 QIIVSGFESVAEEAYNAGLS
-943 STGVF
+943 
-948 EHGVVN
+948 HL
-954 HPFLTVRLP
+954 PILTV
-963 KQVIDSEDL
+963 KISQGVIQAAEDSVSYSTACN
-972 KINYEYPTQCE
+972 IV
-983 IQFCGVPDE
+983 FCRVPQE
-992 NVLRNQL
+992 QKERELIQL
-999 NTLSSAYIYF
+999 NFTYAYLLKFNCTSFTFYKAKTELRLHGTLDFYYKTSADA
-1009 ISFKCTKISFR
+1009 SATK
-1020 GDNKERIDLRGKLKI
+1020 
-1035 AYKNDSDVI
+1035 ASD
-1044 IPAEG
+1044 G
-1049 NKFPEIDFI
+1049 FT
-1058 FVLQRQGAKGS
+1058 FVLKLQNSKKS

-1078 KQDQKDYGES
+1078 KQDEKEYGDNPQS
-1088 QLSNQFIFYSGID
+1088 DMVLFYSGLYD
-1101 DNWGKGEDAP
+1101 GWGGYGTPPTYAN
-1111 SYQSTYGQN
+1111 SYAAGKNGLYAFPNRPAGFMGGYQDGATWAEGQFNFGVSTYISH
-1120 GFNNYP
+1120 
-1126 YLCAKLTGGY
+1126 L
-1136 EAGLEWTQN
+1136 
-1145 QFKFNLADKTGLP
+1145 
-1158 SWMVSTDLGGGSHI
+1158 VTDLGRSVMLSQS
-1172 PATSWS
+1172 SWLH
-1178 GKNIL
+1178 KNIL
-1183 SLSSYI
+1183 TLAGYT
-1189 TGADFT
+1189 TGGDIVYDPAR
-1195 FTPDNYATY
+1195 NATY
-1204 HKNMFLHYSDTIDSK
+1204 YKNMFLHYSDTIDSK

-1239 VFGKTGNIANTDG
+1239 VFGKTGNIADTDG
-1252 YFYSGSLVPEGT
+1252 YLYSGSLEPEGA
-1264 DIENVTIKTYD
+1264 DIENVTIKTDD

-1281 SYRDGKIF
+1281 SYRNGKIF
-1289 YKIYSGNNPGVS
+1289 YRIYSGNNPGVS

-1311 VHWGNDWDKNRRVS
+1311 VHWGNDWDENRRVS

-1350 DVDGYYYSDSLV
+1350 DADGYYYSDSLV

-1416 PHIVLPSI
+1416 PYIVLPSI
-1424 HRVKNAGGAYVNNKL
+1424 HRVKNAGGAYVDNKL

-1449 SVISFSTLYA
+1449 SVINFSTLYA

-1485 DYTKKEI
+1485 DYTKEEI

-1586 GKVENEAI
+1586 GKVENEVI

>member
-1 MKDKIL
+1 
-7 LIKGDTMDLRATING
+7 MDLRATING

-49 NVQKIRDLMP
+49 NVQKIKDLMP
-59 YDDVFIYSFTDP
+59 YDDVYIYSFTDP

-169 ANGDNSAVVISN
+169 ANGDNSAVVISD

-211 PSLRALLSKLF
+211 PTLRALLSKLF
-222 LTKDMIPYVQ
+222 LVKDMIPYVQ

-253 YINIITG
+253 YVNIITG

-272 RNYTNALS
+272 RNYTDALS

-294 NSDNALMTISN
+294 NSDNALMTIAN
-305 MRLELDMPI
+305 MRLELGMPI

-325 KNIKVNYY
+325 KNIKVNYLG
-333 NATDSDGNSL
+333 AKDSAL
-343 ASKGIEDGVMLC
+343 ASKGVEDGVMLC

-372 SQDWENLNE
+372 SQDWENLQEEN
-381 DKPPQSVDDM
+381 PPQNIDDM

-422 DNQYT
+422 DNKYT
-427 AVQNILSKLD
+427 AVQNIVSKMD

-447 SYVAKQFG
+447 PYVAKQFG
-455 NGVSVYSTV
+455 EGVSVYSTI
-464 DDSFWV
+464 DDSFWTSV
-470 SLITKI
+470 VTK
-476 HGKTNGSVDMFF
+476 KYTQSNGSVDMFF
-488 DTVESAFTNP
+488 NTVESVFTNP

-521 SKKSERDDITINDNA
+521 SKKNERDDIVINDNA

-566 RYDSFFDDNGKELLQ
+566 RYDSFFDSNGNELLQ

-622 NWFTSVYAKYRTW
+622 NWFTSVYARYRTW

-657 EKESYYEVKTQTLF
+657 EKESYYENKAQTLF
-671 NSYGTIQSAL
+671 NNYKEVQYAL
-681 AEVISCFTPWT
+681 KEVLSCLVPWT
-692 LNNVSGIYEFTID
+692 IDNVSGIYEFTID
-705 SKVNYA
+705 SKINCATIRGNRIGEAYLA
-711 AIEGYKKTGALSV
+711 
-724 RYSSDLN
+724 DLN

-741 NVKMFDN
+741 NIKTFDN

-757 AEPMIGKTDPGGDEI
+757 AEPMIGKARKDGSEI
-772 TPDAWLKETWE
+772 TETEWLNGDVNAWWRYFTD
-783 FLTNPAT
+783 PAT

-804 NDIGET
+804 NNIGET
-810 PVVSFEVGKQ
+810 QNFSFEVGKQ
-820 SPLVVG
+820 TPSSAP
-826 GQTKAIDIFKS
+826 IDFFKS
-837 DSDKSNLTATVKEA
+837 SNDKTVLSGAVTSA
-851 YTTLFK
+851 YQQLLK
-857 IPKIWGKTK
+857 IPDQWGSKDV
-866 TKLKVRSGFNKDN
+866 KLRVRKDFYKDN

-888 VENFSLSKNVVFSPW
+888 VENFSLSKNVIVAPW

-909 LLADYPKFDTT
+909 LLADYPKFDQT
-920 FEDKTRL
+920 FEDTTRP
-927 ISRGL
+927 INGGY
-932 QVIVSGFEESS
+932 QIIVSEFDVPYLDT
-943 STGVF
+943 TGPIATRTPSF
-948 EHGVVN
+948 
-954 HPFLTVRLP
+954 TV
-963 KQVIDSEDL
+963 KVSKNCVDSL
-972 KINYEYPTQCE
+972 LINKEYGTDFN
-983 IQFCGVPDE
+983 IQFWKSDLDTLYAE
-992 NVLRNQL
+992 L
-999 NTLSSAYIYF
+999 NILPSNHIF
-1009 ISFKCTKISFR
+1009 LISFKCEKFSFR
-1020 GDNKERIDLRGKLKI
+1020 GIQKERIDLRGKLKI
-1035 AYKNDSDVI
+1035 AYKNDNNVI
-1044 IPAEG
+1044 VPAKG
-1049 NKFPEIDFI
+1049 NKPPEFPEIDFI
-1058 FVLQRQGAKGS
+1058 FVLERQGAKGS

-1078 KQDQKDYGES
+1078 GQDKDNYGELPS
-1088 QLSNQFIFYSGID
+1088 SDMTIFYSGID
-1101 DNWGKGEDAP
+1101 DHW
-1111 SYQSTYGQN
+1111 YGMDESFKPKYDDVY
-1120 GFNNYP
+1120 GTDVSDNYLFP
-1126 YLCAKLTGGY
+1126 RCIGTFTGGY
-1136 EAGLEWTQN
+1136 QAGTSWIQN
-1145 QFKFNLADKTGLP
+1145 EFRFNLADKHGVEGNP
-1158 SWMVSTDLGGGSHI
+1158 SSWLVVTNYGGS
-1172 PATSWS
+1172 TSQTSSWKN
-1178 GKNIL
+1178 KNIL
-1183 SLSSYI
+1183 SLLSFI
-1189 TGADFT
+1189 TGSNIISDPARH
-1195 FTPDNYATY
+1195 ATY
-1204 HKNMFLHYSDTIDSK
+1204 YKNMFLHYSDTIDSK

-1224 YKYSEIDSRESHTEL
+1224 YKYSEIFSRESHTEL
-1239 VFGKTGNIANTDG
+1239 VLGKTGNIADTDG
-1252 YFYSGSLVPEGT
+1252 YFYSGSLVPKGA
-1264 DIENVTIKTYD
+1264 DIENVTIKTDD

-1289 YKIYSGNNPGVS
+1289 YRIYSGNNPGVS

-1311 VHWGNDWDKNRRVS
+1311 VHWGDDWDKNRRVS

-1362 PKGTDIKNV
+1362 PKGTDIENV

-1385 ADGTIYY
+1385 EDGKIFYK
-1392 RIYSGDT
+1392 IYSGNN

-1416 PHIVLPSI
+1416 SHIVLPSI
-1424 HRVKNAGGAYVNNKL
+1424 HRVKNSNGAYVNNKL

-1528 YISKFDYD
+1528 YISKFDYE

>member
-1 MKDKIL
+1 
-7 LIKGDTMDLRATING
+7 MDLRATING

-43 GSIIIN
+43 GSSIIN

-146 SVYKYAEI
+146 SVYKYAEM

-196 NIFDNVYSPDFVLNT
+196 DIFDNVYPPDFVLNT
-211 PSLRALLSKLF
+211 PTLRALLSKLF
-222 LTKDMIPYVQ
+222 LVKDMIPYVQ

-253 YINIITG
+253 YVNIITG

-272 RNYTNALS
+272 RNYTDALS

-294 NSDNALMTISN
+294 NSDNALMTIAN
-305 MRLELDMPI
+305 MRLELGMPI

-325 KNIKVNYY
+325 KNIKVNYLG
-333 NATDSDGNSL
+333 AKDSAL
-343 ASKGIEDGVMLC
+343 ASKGVEDGVMLC

-372 SQDWENLNE
+372 SQDWENLQE
-381 DKPPQSVDDM
+381 EKPPQNIDDM

-422 DNQYT
+422 DNKYT
-427 AVQNILSKLD
+427 AVQNIVSKMD

-447 SYVAKQFG
+447 PYVAKQFG
-455 NGVSVYSTV
+455 EGVSVYSTI
-464 DDSFWV
+464 DDSFWTSV
-470 SLITKI
+470 VTK
-476 HGKTNGSVDMFF
+476 KYSQSNGSVDMFF
-488 DTVESAFTNP
+488 NTVESVFTNP

-521 SKKSERDDITINDNA
+521 SKKNERDDIAINDNA

-566 RYDSFFDDNGKELLQ
+566 RYDSFFDSNGNELLQ

-622 NWFTSVYAKYRTW
+622 NWFTSVYARYRTW

-657 EKESYYEVKTQTLF
+657 EKESYYENKAQTLF
-671 NSYGTIQSAL
+671 NNYEKVQYAL
-681 AEVISCFTPWT
+681 KEVLSCLSPWT
-692 LNNVSGIYEFTID
+692 IDNVSGIYEFTID
-705 SKVNYA
+705 SKINCATIRGDIAGEAYLA
-711 AIEGYKKTGALSV
+711 
-724 RYSSDLN
+724 DLN

-741 NVKMFDN
+741 NIKTFDN

-757 AEPMIGKTDPGGDEI
+757 AEPMIGKADLSGKEI
-772 TPDAWLKETWE
+772 TQKSWIEKAWEY
-783 FLTNPAT
+783 FVAPAT

-810 PVVSFEVGKQ
+810 QNFSFEVGKQ
-820 SPLVVG
+820 TPYI
-826 GQTKAIDIFKS
+826 APIDFFKS
-837 DSDKSNLTATVKEA
+837 SNDKTVLSGAVTSA
-851 YTTLFK
+851 YNQLLK
-857 IPKIWGKTK
+857 IPNQWGSKDV
-866 TKLKVRSGFNKDN
+866 KLRVRKDFYKDN

-888 VENFSLSKNVVFSPW
+888 VENFSLSKNVVVSPW
-903 AMKLSD
+903 ALKLSD
-909 LLADYPKFDTT
+909 LLADYPKFDQTFVDTT
-920 FEDKTRL
+920 RP
-927 ISRGL
+927 INGGC
-932 QVIVSGFEESS
+932 QIIVSEFDVPQSDMSGISTVMTRAPFFTLKVSKSFVDSS
-943 STGVF
+943 VINTEYDTNF
-948 EHGVVN
+948 N
-954 HPFLTVRLP
+954 IQFWTRDLLTLYS
-963 KQVIDSEDL
+963 QL
-972 KINYEYPTQCE
+972 KI
-983 IQFCGVPDE
+983 
-992 NVLRNQL
+992 L
-999 NTLSSAYIYF
+999 SAYCIF
-1009 ISFKCTKISFR
+1009 LISFKCTKISFR
-1020 GDNKERIDLRGKLKI
+1020 GDNKERVDLRGKLKI
-1035 AYKNDSDVI
+1035 AYKNDSAVI
-1044 IPAEG
+1044 VPAEG
-1049 NKFPEIDFI
+1049 TEVKDFPEIDFI
-1058 FVLQRQGAKGS
+1058 FVLQKQGTKQS

-1078 KQDQKDYGES
+1078 NQDANNYGELPS
-1088 QLSNQFIFYSGID
+1088 SDMSVFYSGID
-1101 DNWGKGEDAP
+1101 DHWDGIEDQIKP
-1111 SYQSTYGQN
+1111 SYADAYGADLSEN
-1120 GFNNYP
+1120 VCFPRHIGS
-1126 YLCAKLTGGY
+1126 LTGGY
-1136 EAGLEWTQN
+1136 EAGTGWIQN
-1145 QFKFNLADKTGLP
+1145 HFRFNLADKHGNSGNP
-1158 SWMVSTDLGGGSHI
+1158 S
-1172 PATSWS
+1172 SWQIVTIFGVTPTAKS
-1178 GKNIL
+1178 SWENKNIL
-1183 SLSSYI
+1183 SLPSFI
-1189 TGADFT
+1189 TGSNIIFDPAR
-1195 FTPDNYATY
+1195 YATY
-1204 HKNMFLHYSDTIDSK
+1204 YKNMFLHYSDTIDSK

-1224 YKYSEIDSRESHTEL
+1224 YKYSEISTLTPHTINVGGL
-1239 VFGKTGNIANTDG
+1239 TGLQHDAVG
-1252 YFYSGSLVPEGT
+1252 YYLAAFITPEGT
-1264 DIENVTIKTYD
+1264 NVQNVSIKV
-1275 GTKATA
+1275 TKGKEGAEATA
-1281 SYRDGKIF
+1281 FYSNGTIF
-1289 YKIYSGNNPGVS
+1289 YTIYGDKALDR
-1301 VSATIIYSSV
+1301 VSATITYSSNIAF
-1311 VHWGNDWDKNRRVS
+1311 GSDWDKNKKVS
-1325 DYFVPVFDLRESHNE
+1325 DYFVPVFNDNE
-1340 LVLGRTGDVA
+1340 
-1350 DVDGYYYSDSLV
+1350 
-1362 PKGTDIKNV
+1362 
-1371 TIKTSNGTKATASY
+1371 
-1385 ADGTIYY
+1385 
-1392 RIYSGDT
+1392 
-1399 PHKFVS
+1399 
-1405 ATISYSSIDNP
+1405 P

-1424 HRVKNAGGAYVNNKL
+1424 HRVKNSNGAYVDNKL
-1439 VWDANIEEDL
+1439 VWDADIEENL

-1528 YISKFDYD
+1528 YISKFNYD

-1544 VFGVNIPGENEIAD
+1544 VFGVNIPGADEVAD
-1558 IRSVPRK
+1558 IREVSRK

-1573 KDLRVFDR
+1573 KDLRVFDK
-1581 YHQVV
+1581 YHQIA
-1586 GKVENEAI
+1586 GKVENEVL
-1594 TRKYGKGQYFTKKS
+1594 TEKYGQGQYFLKKS

>member
-1 MKDKIL
+1 
-7 LIKGDTMDLRATING
+7 MDLRATING

-59 YDDVFIYSFTDP
+59 YDDVYIYSFTDP

-101 VLRLGDREE
+101 VLRLGDKEE

-169 ANGDNSAVVISN
+169 ANGDSSAVVISN

-211 PSLRALLSKLF
+211 PTLRALLSKLF
-222 LTKDMIPYVQ
+222 LVKDMIPYVQ

-253 YINIITG
+253 YVNIITG

-272 RNYTNALS
+272 RNYTDALS

-294 NSDNALMTISN
+294 NSDNALMTIAN
-305 MRLELDMPI
+305 MRLELGMPI

-333 NATDSDGNSL
+333 NATDSNGNSL

-372 SQDWENLNE
+372 SQDWEDLQEGN
-381 DKPPQSVDDM
+381 PPQSVDDM

-422 DNQYT
+422 DNKYT
-427 AVQNILSKLD
+427 AVQNIVSKMD

-447 SYVAKQFG
+447 PYVAKQFG
-455 NGVSVYSTV
+455 EGVSVYSTI
-464 DDSFWV
+464 DDSFWTSV
-470 SLITKI
+470 VTK
-476 HGKTNGSVDMFF
+476 KYSQSNGSVDMFF
-488 DTVESAFTNP
+488 NTVESVFTNP

-521 SKKSERDDITINDNA
+521 SKKNERDDIVINDNA

-566 RYDSFFDDNGKELLQ
+566 RYDSFFDSNGNELLQ

-622 NWFTSVYAKYRTW
+622 NWFTSVYARYRTW

-657 EKESYYEVKTQTLF
+657 EKESYYENKAQTLF
-671 NSYGTIQSAL
+671 NNYKEVHYAL
-681 AEVISCFTPWT
+681 KEVLSCLVPWT
-692 LNNVSGIYEFTID
+692 IDNISGIYEFTID
-705 SKVNYA
+705 SKINCATIRGDIAGTAYLA
-711 AIEGYKKTGALSV
+711 
-724 RYSSDLN
+724 DLN

-741 NVKMFDN
+741 NIKTFDN

-757 AEPMIGKTDPGGDEI
+757 AEPMIDKADPYGNRIFEEDWIKQPWSYFTD
-772 TPDAWLKETWE
+772 
-783 FLTNPAT
+783 PAT

-804 NDIGET
+804 NNIGET
-810 PVVSFEVGKQ
+810 QNFSFEVGKQ
-820 SPLVVG
+820 TPSSAP
-826 GQTKAIDIFKS
+826 IDFFKS
-837 DSDKSNLTATVKEA
+837 SNDKTVLSGAVTSA
-851 YTTLFK
+851 YNQLLA
-857 IPKIWGKTK
+857 IPNQWGSKDV
-866 TKLKVRSGFNKDN
+866 KLRVRKDFYKDN

-888 VENFSLSKNVVFSPW
+888 VENFSLSKNVIVAPW

-909 LLADYPKFDTT
+909 LLADYPKFDQT
-920 FEDKTRL
+920 FVDNTRP
-927 ISRGL
+927 INGGY
-932 QVIVSGFEESS
+932 QVIVSGFETVAEEAYQD
-943 STGVF
+943 GVS
-948 EHGVVN
+948 HL
-954 HPFLTVRLP
+954 PILTV
-963 KQVIDSEDL
+963 
-972 KINYEYPTQCE
+972 
-983 IQFCGVPDE
+983 
-992 NVLRNQL
+992 
-999 NTLSSAYIYF
+999 
-1009 ISFKCTKISFR
+1009 KISQGVIQAAEDSVSYSTACNIVFCR
-1020 GDNKERIDLRGKLKI
+1020 VPQEQKEKELIELNFIYAYLLQFNCTSFTFYKAKTELRLHGTLDF
-1035 AYKNDSDVI
+1035 AYKTSADAHASEAKV
-1044 IPAEG
+1044 
-1049 NKFPEIDFI
+1049 KFT
-1058 FVLQRQGAKGS
+1058 FVLKLQNSKKS

-1078 KQDQKDYGES
+1078 KQDEKEYGDNPQS
-1088 QLSNQFIFYSGID
+1088 DMVLFYSGLYD
-1101 DNWGKGEDAP
+1101 GWGGYSTPPTYDN
-1111 SYQSTYGQN
+1111 SYVSKNGLYRFPNRPAGFIGGYQDGATWTEGQFNFGVSTYISH
-1120 GFNNYP
+1120 
-1126 YLCAKLTGGY
+1126 L
-1136 EAGLEWTQN
+1136 
-1145 QFKFNLADKTGLP
+1145 
-1158 SWMVSTDLGGGSHI
+1158 VTDLGRSVMSSQS
-1172 PATSWS
+1172 SWLN
-1178 GKNIL
+1178 KNIL
-1183 SLSSYI
+1183 TLAGYT
-1189 TGADFT
+1189 TGGDIISDPARS
-1195 FTPDNYATY
+1195 ATY
-1204 HKNMFLHYSDTIDSK
+1204 YKNMFLHYSDTIDSK

-1224 YKYSEIDSRESHTEL
+1224 YKYSEISILTPHTINVGGL
-1239 VFGKTGNIANTDG
+1239 TGLNHDEVG
-1252 YFYSGSLVPEGT
+1252 YYLAAFITPEGT
-1264 DIENVTIKTYD
+1264 NVQNVNIKV
-1275 GTKATA
+1275 TKGKEGAEATA
-1281 SYRDGKIF
+1281 FYSNGTIF
-1289 YKIYSGNNPGVS
+1289 YKIYGNKALDR
-1301 VSATIIYSSV
+1301 VSATITYSSNIAF
-1311 VHWGNDWDKNRRVS
+1311 GPDWDKNRRVS
-1325 DYFVPVFDLRESHNE
+1325 DYFVPVFDDNN
-1340 LVLGRTGDVA
+1340 
-1350 DVDGYYYSDSLV
+1350 
-1362 PKGTDIKNV
+1362 PTDI
-1371 TIKTSNGTKATASY
+1371 
-1385 ADGTIYY
+1385 D
-1392 RIYSGDT
+1392 D
-1399 PHKFVS
+1399 
-1405 ATISYSSIDNP
+1405 DP
-1416 PHIVLPSI
+1416 PYIVLPSI
-1424 HRVKNAGGAYVNNKL
+1424 HRIKNADGVYVDNKL
-1439 VWDANIEEDL
+1439 IWDAQIETLFTYD
-1449 SVISFSTLYA
+1449 STTMPVGRLYA
-1459 PLPQDLKATDM
+1459 PFPSDINNPSDI
-1470 LIVSAKGVCY
+1470 LIVSNQKNCFRVTAIKKDDAGNIEL
-1480 SVLSV
+1480 VL
-1485 DYTKKEI
+1485 
-1492 SIQKDL
+1492 QKDL

-1573 KDLRVFDR
+1573 KDLRVFDK

>member
-1 MKDKIL
+1 
-7 LIKGDTMDLRATING
+7 MDLRATING

-59 YDDVFIYSFTDP
+59 YDDVYIYSFTDP

-101 VLRLGDREE
+101 VLRLGDKEE

-169 ANGDNSAVVISN
+169 ANGDSSAVVISN

-211 PSLRALLSKLF
+211 PTLRALLSKLF
-222 LTKDMIPYVQ
+222 LVKDMIPYVQ

-253 YINIITG
+253 YVNIITG

-272 RNYTNALS
+272 RNYTDALS

-294 NSDNALMTISN
+294 NSDNALMTIAN
-305 MRLELDMPI
+305 MRLELGMPI

-325 KNIKVNYY
+325 KNIKVNYLG
-333 NATDSDGNSL
+333 AKDSAL
-343 ASKGIEDGVMLC
+343 ASKGVEDGVMLC

-372 SQDWENLNE
+372 SQDWENLQEEN
-381 DKPPQSVDDM
+381 PPQNIDDM

-422 DNQYT
+422 DNKYT
-427 AVQNILSKLD
+427 AVQNIVSKMD

-447 SYVAKQFG
+447 PYVAKQFG
-455 NGVSVYSTV
+455 EGVSVYSTI
-464 DDSFWV
+464 DDSFWTSV
-470 SLITKI
+470 VTK
-476 HGKTNGSVDMFF
+476 KYSQSNGSVDMFF
-488 DTVESAFTNP
+488 NTVESVFTNP

-521 SKKSERDDITINDNA
+521 SKKNERDDIVINDNA

-566 RYDSFFDDNGKELLQ
+566 RYDSFFDSNGNELLQ

-622 NWFTSVYAKYRTW
+622 NWFTSVYARYRTW

-657 EKESYYEVKTQTLF
+657 EKESYYENKAQTLF
-671 NSYGTIQSAL
+671 NNYKEVHYAL
-681 AEVISCFTPWT
+681 KEVLSCLVPWT
-692 LNNVSGIYEFTID
+692 IDNVSGIYEFTID
-705 SKVNYA
+705 SKINCATIRGDIADTAYLA
-711 AIEGYKKTGALSV
+711 
-724 RYSSDLN
+724 DLN

-741 NVKMFDN
+741 NIKTFDN

-757 AEPMIGKTDPGGDEI
+757 AEPMIDKADPYGNRIFEEDWIKQPWSYFTD
-772 TPDAWLKETWE
+772 
-783 FLTNPAT
+783 PAT

-804 NDIGET
+804 NNIGET
-810 PVVSFEVGKQ
+810 QNFSFEVGKQ
-820 SPLVVG
+820 TPSSAP
-826 GQTKAIDIFKS
+826 IDFFKS
-837 DSDKSNLTATVKEA
+837 SNDKTVLSGAVTSA
-851 YTTLFK
+851 YNQLLA
-857 IPKIWGKTK
+857 IPNQWGSKDV
-866 TKLKVRSGFNKDN
+866 KLRVRKDFYKDN

-888 VENFSLSKNVVFSPW
+888 VENFSLSKNVIVAPW

-909 LLADYPKFDTT
+909 LLADYPKFDQT
-920 FEDKTRL
+920 FVDNTRP
-927 ISRGL
+927 INGGY
-932 QVIVSGFEESS
+932 QVIVSEFDVPQSDMSGMSTVMTRAPFFTLKVSKSFVDSS
-943 STGVF
+943 
-948 EHGVVN
+948 
-954 HPFLTVRLP
+954 
-963 KQVIDSEDL
+963 VINTEYDTNFNVQFWKLDL
-972 KINYEYPTQCE
+972 LDLYA
-983 IQFCGVPDE
+983 
-992 NVLRNQL
+992 QL
-999 NTLSSAYIYF
+999 NILSAYCIF
-1009 ISFKCTKISFR
+1009 LISFKCTKISFR
-1020 GDNKERIDLRGKLKI
+1020 GNNKERVDLRGKLKI
-1035 AYKNDSDVI
+1035 AYKNDSNVI
-1044 IPAEG
+1044 VPAEG
-1049 NKFPEIDFI
+1049 TDFPEIDFV
-1058 FVLQRQGAKGS
+1058 FVLQKQGAKQS

-1078 KQDQKDYGES
+1078 NQNADNYGELPS
-1088 QLSNQFIFYSGID
+1088 SDMSVFYSGID
-1101 DNWGKGEDAP
+1101 DHWDGIEDNIKPNYADA
-1111 SYQSTYGQN
+1111 YGADLSEN
-1120 GFNNYP
+1120 VCFPRHIGS
-1126 YLCAKLTGGY
+1126 LTGGY
-1136 EAGLEWTQN
+1136 EAGTGWIQN
-1145 QFKFNLADKTGLP
+1145 HFRFNLADKHGNSGNP
-1158 SWMVSTDLGGGSHI
+1158 SSWQIVTIFGVT
-1172 PATSWS
+1172 PTATSSWEN
-1178 GKNIL
+1178 KNIL
-1183 SLSSYI
+1183 SLPSFI
-1189 TGADFT
+1189 TGGDIISDPAR
-1195 FTPDNYATY
+1195 YATY
-1204 HKNMFLHYSDTIDSK
+1204 YKNMFLHYSDTIDSK

-1224 YKYSEIDSRESHTEL
+1224 YKYSEISTLTPHTINVGGL
-1239 VFGKTGNIANTDG
+1239 TGLNHDEVG
-1252 YFYSGSLVPEGT
+1252 YYLAAFITPEGT
-1264 DIENVTIKTYD
+1264 NVQNVNIKV
-1275 GTKATA
+1275 TKGKEGAEATA
-1281 SYRDGKIF
+1281 FYSNGTIF
-1289 YKIYSGNNPGVS
+1289 YKIYGNKALDR
-1301 VSATIIYSSV
+1301 VSATITYSSNIAF
-1311 VHWGNDWDKNRRVS
+1311 GPDWDKNRRVS
-1325 DYFVPVFDLRESHNE
+1325 DYFVPVFDLRESHNR
-1340 LVLGRTGDVA
+1340 LVSGTTGNIV
-1350 DVDGYYYSDSLV
+1350 DVDGYYYSGSFV
-1362 PKGTDIKNV
+1362 PEGADIENV
-1371 TIKTSNGTKATASY
+1371 TIKADDATKATASY
-1385 ADGTIYY
+1385 SDGKIFY
-1392 RIYSGDT
+1392 RIYSGNK
-1399 PHKFVS
+1399 PGVS
-1405 ATISYSSIDNP
+1405 INATISYSSIDNP

-1424 HRVKNAGGAYVNNKL
+1424 HRIKNADGVYVDNKL
-1439 VWDANIEEDL
+1439 VWDAQIETL
-1449 SVISFSTLYA
+1449 STYDSTTMPVGRLYA
-1459 PLPQDLKATDM
+1459 PFPSDINNPSDI
-1470 LIVSAKGVCY
+1470 LIVSNQKNCFRVTAIKKDDTGNIKL
-1480 SVLSV
+1480 VL
-1485 DYTKKEI
+1485 
-1492 SIQKDL
+1492 QKDL

-1544 VFGVNIPGENEIAD
+1544 VFGVNIPGENEVED

>member
-1 MKDKIL
+1 
-7 LIKGDTMDLRATING
+7 MDLRATING
-22 IQYDI
+22 TQYDI

-49 NVQKIRDLMP
+49 NVQKIKDLMP
-59 YDDVFIYSFTDP
+59 YDDVYIYSFTDP
-71 EYKFKG
+71 NYKFKG
-77 YPFDSDNPRPKF
+77 YPFDENNPRPKF

-101 VLRLGDREE
+101 VLRLGDKEE
-110 DGRYKYKIELMSE
+110 EGRYKYKIELMSE
-123 TKKLETIQLPNISV
+123 TKKLETIQLPNISI
-137 TQPIKGEKR
+137 TQPIKGEKN
-146 SVYKYAEI
+146 SVYEYAKM
-154 FVNLYSPTYKKAVYK
+154 FVGLYSPIYKKVVYNDK
-169 ANGDNSAVVISN
+169 DIATDN
-181 EWADAVRYTLAPELK
+181 WAYDIKYTLAPEIES
-196 NIFDNVYSPDFVLNT
+196 IFTSVYSPDFVLNT

-253 YINIITG
+253 YVNIITG

-272 RNYTNALS
+272 RNYTDALS

-305 MRLELDMPI
+305 MRLELGMPI

-372 SQDWENLNE
+372 SQDWEDLQETN
-381 DKPPQSVDDM
+381 PPQSVDDM

-427 AVQNILSKLD
+427 SVQNIVSKLD

-455 NGVSVYSTV
+455 NGVNVYSTV
-464 DDSFWV
+464 DDSFWRTLV
-470 SLITKI
+470 TETTSKS
-476 HGKTNGSVDMFF
+476 NGSVDMFF
-488 DTVESAFTNP
+488 NTVESAFTNP

-521 SKKSERDDITINDNA
+521 SKKNERDDIAINDNA
-536 SESLTLIEQDAIYQT
+536 SESLTLIEQDAVYQT

-566 RYDSFFDDNGKELLQ
+566 RYDTFFDDNGNELLQ

-603 IFNNCV
+603 IFNNCI

-622 NWFTSVYAKYRTW
+622 NWFTSVYARYRTW

-711 AIEGYKKTGALSV
+711 AIEGYKETGAPSV

-757 AEPMIGKTDPGGDEI
+757 AEPMIGKKRKDGTTI
-772 TPDAWLKETWE
+772 TESSWT
-783 FLTNPAT
+783 TNSEEWWMYFTGPAT

-796 KQDYYSLV
+796 KQDYYPLV

-820 SPLVVG
+820 SPLVIA

-837 DSDKSNLTATVKEA
+837 DSDKSNLTATVKDA
-851 YTTLFK
+851 YTTLFQ
-857 IPKIWGKTK
+857 IPKIWGKTE
-866 TKLKVRSGFNKDN
+866 TKLKVRGGFNKDN

-903 AMKLSD
+903 AMRLSD

-920 FEDKTRL
+920 FEDKTRP
-927 ISRGL
+927 INGGY
-932 QVIVSGFEESS
+932 QVVVSGFESIAENAYQN
-943 STGVF
+943 GVS
-948 EHGVVN
+948 HL
-954 HPFLTVRLP
+954 PILTV
-963 KQVIDSEDL
+963 KISQGVMQAAEDS
-972 KINYEYPTQCE
+972 IPYSTACN
-983 IQFCGVPDE
+983 IVFCRVSQDQKANE
-992 NVLRNQL
+992 LIQL
-999 NTLSSAYIYF
+999 NFTYAYLLKFNCTSFTFYKAKTELHLHGTLDF
-1009 ISFKCTKISFR
+1009 
-1020 GDNKERIDLRGKLKI
+1020 
-1035 AYKNDSDVI
+1035 AYKANANASATETSV
-1044 IPAEG
+1044 G
-1049 NKFPEIDFI
+1049 FT
-1058 FVLQRQGAKGS
+1058 FVLKLQNSKKS

-1078 KQDQKDYGES
+1078 KQDAEEYGDNP
-1088 QLSNQFIFYSGID
+1088 QSNMVLFYSGLYD
-1101 DNWGKGEDAP
+1101 GWGGYSDIP
-1111 SYQSTYGQN
+1111 PTYVNSYISKDGLYIFPNRPAGFIGGYQDGATWTYGR
-1120 GFNNYP
+1120 FNF
-1126 YLCAKLTGGY
+1126 G
-1136 EAGLEWTQN
+1136 
-1145 QFKFNLADKTGLP
+1145 
-1158 SWMVSTDLGGGSHI
+1158 VSTEISHLVTDLGLSVMSSKS
-1172 PATSWS
+1172 SWS

-1183 SLSSYI
+1183 TLAGYT
-1189 TGADFT
+1189 TGSDIIYDPAR
-1195 FTPDNYATY
+1195 YATY
-1204 HKNMFLHYSDTIDSK
+1204 YKNMFLHYSDKELDSK

-1224 YKYSEIDSRESHTEL
+1224 YKYSEIYSRQSYTEL
-1239 VFGKTGNIANTDG
+1239 VFGTTGDIADIDG
-1252 YFYSGSLVPEGT
+1252 YYYSGSITPIASNIKDV
-1264 DIENVTIKTYD
+1264 IIKTYD
-1275 GTKATA
+1275 GTKASA
-1281 SYRDGKIF
+1281 SYRNGKIS
-1289 YKIYSGNNPGVS
+1289 YRIYSGNEPNTT

-1311 VHWGNDWDKNRRVS
+1311 DHFGDDWSQTRRVS
-1325 DYFVPVFDLRESHNE
+1325 DYFVPIF
-1340 LVLGRTGDVA
+1340 
-1350 DVDGYYYSDSLV
+1350 
-1362 PKGTDIKNV
+1362 
-1371 TIKTSNGTKATASY
+1371 NGSTE
-1385 ADGTIYY
+1385 
-1392 RIYSGDT
+1392 
-1399 PHKFVS
+1399 
-1405 ATISYSSIDNP
+1405 P
-1416 PHIVLPSI
+1416 PYIVLPSI
-1424 HRVKNAGGAYVNNKL
+1424 HRVKNADGVYMDNKL
-1439 VWDANIEEDL
+1439 IWDADIESLLTYESLTMNIDK
-1449 SVISFSTLYA
+1449 LYA
-1459 PLPQDLKATDM
+1459 PFPSGLYASDI
-1470 LIVSAKGVCY
+1470 LIVSKQGNCFRATSIGKNSKGETTID
-1480 SVLSV
+1480 L
-1485 DYTKKEI
+1485 
-1492 SIQKDL
+1492 QKDASL
-1498 TLKAERIKSLSYWY
+1498 TAERIKSLSYWY

-1536 PTNCYLHF
+1536 PNDCYMHF
-1544 VFGVNIPGENEIAD
+1544 VFGVNIPSETEVQSI
-1558 IRSVPRK
+1558 SQVPRK

-1573 KDLRVFDR
+1573 KDLRVFDK
-1581 YHQVV
+1581 YNQVV
-1586 GKVENEAI
+1586 GKVENEVVWN
-1594 TRKYGKGQYFTKKS
+1594 KYGKGQYFTKKS

>member
-1 MKDKIL
+1 
-7 LIKGDTMDLRATING
+7 MDLRATING

-169 ANGDNSAVVISN
+169 ANGDSSAVVISN

-211 PSLRALLSKLF
+211 PTLRALLSKLF
-222 LTKDMIPYVQ
+222 LVKDMIPYVQ

-253 YINIITG
+253 YVNIITG

-372 SQDWENLNE
+372 SQDWEDLNE
-381 DKPPQSVDDM
+381 DKPPQNVDDM

-566 RYDSFFDDNGKELLQ
+566 RYDTFFDDNGKELLQ

-711 AIEGYKKTGALSV
+711 AIEGYKKTGAPSV

-772 TPDAWLKETWE
+772 TPDAWVKETWE

-903 AMKLSD
+903 ALKLSD

-920 FEDKTRL
+920 FVDTTRP
-927 ISRGL
+927 INGGY
-932 QVIVSGFEESS
+932 QIIVSGFESRWEEAYNV
-943 STGVF
+943 GVS
-948 EHGVVN
+948 HL
-954 HPFLTVRLP
+954 PILTV
-963 KQVIDSEDL
+963 
-972 KINYEYPTQCE
+972 
-983 IQFCGVPDE
+983 
-992 NVLRNQL
+992 
-999 NTLSSAYIYF
+999 
-1009 ISFKCTKISFR
+1009 KISQGVMQAAKDSVSYSTACNTVFCR
-1020 GDNKERIDLRGKLKI
+1020 VPQEQKEKELIELNFTYAYLLQFNCTSFTFYKAKTELRLHGTLDF
-1035 AYKNDSDVI
+1035 AYKTSADARATETSV
-1044 IPAEG
+1044 G
-1049 NKFPEIDFI
+1049 FT
-1058 FVLQRQGAKGS
+1058 FVLKLQNSKKS

-1078 KQDQKDYGES
+1078 KQDENEYGDNPQS
-1088 QLSNQFIFYSGID
+1088 DMLLFYSGLYD
-1101 DNWGKGEDAP
+1101 GW
-1111 SYQSTYGQN
+1111 
-1120 GFNNYP
+1120 
-1126 YLCAKLTGGY
+1126 GGY
-1136 EAGLEWTQN
+1136 SNTPPTYANSYAAGKDGLYVFPNRPAGFIGGYQDGATWAEG
-1145 QFKFNLADKTGLP
+1145 QFNFG
-1158 SWMVSTDLGGGSHI
+1158 VSTHISHLVTDLGRSVMSSQS
-1172 PATSWS
+1172 SWLN
-1178 GKNIL
+1178 KNIL
-1183 SLSSYI
+1183 TLAGYT
-1189 TGADFT
+1189 TGGDIVSEPAR
-1195 FTPDNYATY
+1195 YATY
-1204 HKNMFLHYSDTIDSK
+1204 YKNMFLHYSDTIDSK

-1239 VFGKTGNIANTDG
+1239 VFGKTGNIADTDG
-1252 YFYSGSLVPEGT
+1252 YFYSGSLVPKGT
-1264 DIENVTIKTYD
+1264 NIENVTIKTDD

-1281 SYRDGKIF
+1281 SYRNGKIF
-1289 YKIYSGNNPGVS
+1289 YRIYSGNNPGVS

-1325 DYFVPVFDLRESHNE
+1325 DYFVPVFDLRESHNR
-1340 LVLGRTGDVA
+1340 LVSGTTGNIV
-1350 DVDGYYYSDSLV
+1350 DVDGYYYSGSFV
-1362 PKGTDIKNV
+1362 PEGADIENV
-1371 TIKTSNGTKATASY
+1371 TIKADDATKATASY
-1385 ADGTIYY
+1385 SDGKIFY
-1392 RIYSGDT
+1392 RIYSGNK
-1399 PHKFVS
+1399 PGVS
-1405 ATISYSSIDNP
+1405 INATISYSSIDNP

-1424 HRVKNAGGAYVNNKL
+1424 HRVKNSNGAYVDNKL
-1439 VWDANIEEDL
+1439 IWDAQIETLFTYD
-1449 SVISFSTLYA
+1449 STTMPVGRLYA
-1459 PLPQDLKATDM
+1459 PFPSDINNPSDI
-1470 LIVSAKGVCY
+1470 LIVSNRKNCFRVTAIKKDNAGKIEL
-1480 SVLSV
+1480 VL
-1485 DYTKKEI
+1485 
-1492 SIQKDL
+1492 QKDKSL
-1498 TLKAERIKSLSYWY
+1498 TVERIKSLSYWY

-1586 GKVENEAI
+1586 GKVENEAS

>member
-1 MKDKIL
+1 
-7 LIKGDTMDLRATING
+7 MDLRATING

-49 NVQKIRDLMP
+49 NVQKIKDLMP
-59 YDDVFIYSFTDP
+59 YDDVYIYSFTDP

-169 ANGDNSAVVISN
+169 ANGDNSAVVISD

-211 PSLRALLSKLF
+211 PTLRALLSKLF
-222 LTKDMIPYVQ
+222 LVKDMIPYVQ

-253 YINIITG
+253 YVNIITG

-272 RNYTNALS
+272 RNYTDALS

-294 NSDNALMTISN
+294 NSDNALMTIAN
-305 MRLELDMPI
+305 MRLELGMPI

-325 KNIKVNYY
+325 KNIKVNYLG
-333 NATDSDGNSL
+333 AKDSAL
-343 ASKGIEDGVMLC
+343 ASKGVEDGVMLC

-372 SQDWENLNE
+372 SQDWENLQEEN
-381 DKPPQSVDDM
+381 PPQNIDDM

-422 DNQYT
+422 DNKYT
-427 AVQNILSKLD
+427 AVQNIVSKMD

-447 SYVAKQFG
+447 PYVAKQFG
-455 NGVSVYSTV
+455 EGVSVYSTI
-464 DDSFWV
+464 DDSFWTSV
-470 SLITKI
+470 VTKK
-476 HGKTNGSVDMFF
+476 HTQSNGSVDMFF
-488 DTVESAFTNP
+488 NTVESVFTNP

-521 SKKSERDDITINDNA
+521 SKKNERDDIVINDNA

-566 RYDSFFDDNGKELLQ
+566 RYDSFFDSNGNELLQ

-622 NWFTSVYAKYRTW
+622 NWFTSVYARYRTW

-657 EKESYYEVKTQTLF
+657 EKESYYENKAQTLF
-671 NSYGTIQSAL
+671 NNYKEVQYAL
-681 AEVISCFTPWT
+681 KEVLSCLVPWT
-692 LNNVSGIYEFTID
+692 IDNVSGIYEFTID
-705 SKVNYA
+705 SKINCATIRGNRIGEAYLA
-711 AIEGYKKTGALSV
+711 
-724 RYSSDLN
+724 DLN

-741 NVKMFDN
+741 NIKTFDN

-757 AEPMIGKTDPGGDEI
+757 AEPMIGKARKDGSEI
-772 TPDAWLKETWE
+772 TETEWLNGDVNAWWRYFTD
-783 FLTNPAT
+783 PAT

-804 NDIGET
+804 NNIGET
-810 PVVSFEVGKQ
+810 QNFSFEVGKQ
-820 SPLVVG
+820 TPSSAP
-826 GQTKAIDIFKS
+826 IDFFKS
-837 DSDKSNLTATVKEA
+837 SNDKTVLSGAVTSA
-851 YTTLFK
+851 YQQLLA
-857 IPKIWGKTK
+857 IPNQWGSKDV
-866 TKLKVRSGFNKDN
+866 KLRVRKDFYKDN

-888 VENFSLSKNVVFSPW
+888 VENFSLSKNVIVAPW

-909 LLADYPKFDTT
+909 LLADYPKFDQT
-920 FEDKTRL
+920 FEDTTRP
-927 ISRGL
+927 INGGY
-932 QVIVSGFEESS
+932 QIIVSEFDVPYLDT
-943 STGVF
+943 TGPIATRTPSF
-948 EHGVVN
+948 
-954 HPFLTVRLP
+954 TV
-963 KQVIDSEDL
+963 KVSKNCVDSL
-972 KINYEYPTQCE
+972 LINKEYGTDFN
-983 IQFCGVPDE
+983 IQFWKSDLDTLYAE
-992 NVLRNQL
+992 L
-999 NTLSSAYIYF
+999 NILPSNHIF
-1009 ISFKCTKISFR
+1009 LISFKCEKFSFR
-1020 GDNKERIDLRGKLKI
+1020 GIQKERIDLRGKLKI
-1035 AYKNDSDVI
+1035 AYKNDNNVI
-1044 IPAEG
+1044 VPAKG
-1049 NKFPEIDFI
+1049 NKPPEFPEIDFI
-1058 FVLQRQGAKGS
+1058 FVLERQGAKGS

-1078 KQDQKDYGES
+1078 GQDKDNYGELPS
-1088 QLSNQFIFYSGID
+1088 SDMTIFYSGID
-1101 DNWGKGEDAP
+1101 DHW
-1111 SYQSTYGQN
+1111 YGMDESFKPKYDDVY
-1120 GFNNYP
+1120 GTDVSDNYLFP
-1126 YLCAKLTGGY
+1126 RCIGTFTGGY
-1136 EAGLEWTQN
+1136 QAGTSWIQN
-1145 QFKFNLADKTGLP
+1145 EFRFNLADKHGVEGNP
-1158 SWMVSTDLGGGSHI
+1158 SSWLVVTNYGGS
-1172 PATSWS
+1172 TSQTSSWKN
-1178 GKNIL
+1178 KNIL
-1183 SLSSYI
+1183 SLLSFI
-1189 TGADFT
+1189 TGSNIISDPAR
-1195 FTPDNYATY
+1195 YATY
-1204 HKNMFLHYSDTIDSK
+1204 YKNMFLHYSDTIDSK

-1224 YKYSEIDSRESHTEL
+1224 YKYSEIFSRASHTEL
-1239 VFGKTGNIANTDG
+1239 VLGKTGNIADTDG
-1252 YFYSGSLVPEGT
+1252 YLYSGSLVPKGA
-1264 DIENVTIKTYD
+1264 DIENVTIKTSN

-1281 SYRDGKIF
+1281 SYEDGKIF

-1311 VHWGNDWDKNRRVS
+1311 VHWGDDWDEDRRVS
-1325 DYFVPVFDLRESHNE
+1325 DYFVPVFDDNN
-1340 LVLGRTGDVA
+1340 
-1350 DVDGYYYSDSLV
+1350 
-1362 PKGTDIKNV
+1362 PTDI
-1371 TIKTSNGTKATASY
+1371 
-1385 ADGTIYY
+1385 D
-1392 RIYSGDT
+1392 D
-1399 PHKFVS
+1399 
-1405 ATISYSSIDNP
+1405 DP
-1416 PHIVLPSI
+1416 PYIVLPSI
-1424 HRVKNAGGAYVNNKL
+1424 HRIKNADGVYVDNKL
-1439 VWDANIEEDL
+1439 IWDAQIETLFTYD
-1449 SVISFSTLYA
+1449 STTMPVGRLYA
-1459 PLPQDLKATDM
+1459 PFPSDINNPSDI
-1470 LIVSAKGVCY
+1470 LIVSNQKNCFRVTAIKKDDAGNIEL
-1480 SVLSV
+1480 VL
-1485 DYTKKEI
+1485 
-1492 SIQKDL
+1492 QKDL

-1528 YISKFDYD
+1528 YISKFDYE

-1586 GKVENEAI
+1586 GKVENEAN

>member
-1 MKDKIL
+1 
-7 LIKGDTMDLRATING
+7 MDLRATING

-211 PSLRALLSKLF
+211 PTLRALLSKLF
-222 LTKDMIPYVQ
+222 LVKDMIPYVQ

-253 YINIITG
+253 YVNIITG

-272 RNYTNALS
+272 RNYTDALS

-294 NSDNALMTISN
+294 NSDNALMTIAN
-305 MRLELDMPI
+305 MRLELGMPI

-325 KNIKVNYY
+325 KNIKVNYLG
-333 NATDSDGNSL
+333 AKDSAL
-343 ASKGIEDGVMLC
+343 ASKGVEDGVMLC

-372 SQDWENLNE
+372 SQDWENLQEEN
-381 DKPPQSVDDM
+381 PPQSVDDM

-422 DNQYT
+422 DNKYT
-427 AVQNILSKLD
+427 AVQNIVSKMD

-447 SYVAKQFG
+447 PYVAKQFG
-455 NGVSVYSTV
+455 EGVSVYSTI
-464 DDSFWV
+464 DDSFWTSIV
-470 SLITKI
+470 TK
-476 HGKTNGSVDMFF
+476 KYSQSNGSVDMFF
-488 DTVESAFTNP
+488 NTVESVFTNP

-521 SKKSERDDITINDNA
+521 SKKNERDDIVINDNA

-566 RYDSFFDDNGKELLQ
+566 RYDSFFDSNGNELLQ

-622 NWFTSVYAKYRTW
+622 NWFTSVYARYRTW

-657 EKESYYEVKTQTLF
+657 EKESYYENKAQTLF
-671 NSYGTIQSAL
+671 NNYKEVYYAL
-681 AEVISCFTPWT
+681 KEVLSCLVPWT
-692 LNNVSGIYEFTID
+692 IDNVSGIYEFTID
-705 SKVNYA
+705 SKINCATIRGDIAGTAYLA
-711 AIEGYKKTGALSV
+711 
-724 RYSSDLN
+724 DLN

-741 NVKMFDN
+741 NIKTFDN

-757 AEPMIGKTDPGGDEI
+757 AEPMIDKADPYGNRI
-772 TPDAWLKETWE
+772 FKEDWIKQPWSY
-783 FLTNPAT
+783 FTNPAT

-804 NDIGET
+804 NNIGET
-810 PVVSFEVGKQ
+810 QNFSFEVGKQ
-820 SPLVVG
+820 TPSFAP
-826 GQTKAIDIFKS
+826 IDFFKS
-837 DSDKSNLTATVKEA
+837 SNDKTVLSGAVTSA
-851 YTTLFK
+851 YNRLLK
-857 IPKIWGKTK
+857 IPDQWGSKDV
-866 TKLKVRSGFNKDN
+866 KLRVRKDFYKDN

-888 VENFSLSKNVVFSPW
+888 VENFSLSKNVIVAPW
-903 AMKLSD
+903 VMKLSD

-920 FEDKTRL
+920 FVDNTRP
-927 ISRGL
+927 INGGY
-932 QVIVSGFEESS
+932 QVIVSEFDVPYLDT
-943 STGVF
+943 TGSIATRTPSF
-948 EHGVVN
+948 
-954 HPFLTVRLP
+954 TV
-963 KQVIDSEDL
+963 KVSKNCVDSL
-972 KINYEYPTQCE
+972 LINKEYGTDFN
-983 IQFCGVPDE
+983 IQFWKSDLDTLYAE
-992 NVLRNQL
+992 L
-999 NTLSSAYIYF
+999 NILPSNHIF
-1009 ISFKCTKISFR
+1009 LISFKCENFSFR
-1020 GDNKERIDLRGKLKI
+1020 GIQKERIDLRGKLKI
-1035 AYKNDSDVI
+1035 AYKNDNNVI
-1044 IPAEG
+1044 VPAKG
-1049 NKFPEIDFI
+1049 NKPPEFPEIDFI
-1058 FVLQRQGAKGS
+1058 FVLERQGAKGS

-1078 KQDQKDYGES
+1078 GQDKDNYGELPS
-1088 QLSNQFIFYSGID
+1088 SDMTIFYSGID
-1101 DNWGKGEDAP
+1101 DHW
-1111 SYQSTYGQN
+1111 YGMDESFKPKYDDVY
-1120 GFNNYP
+1120 GADVSENYLFP
-1126 YLCAKLTGGY
+1126 RCIGSFTGGY
-1136 EAGLEWTQN
+1136 QAGASWVQN
-1145 QFKFNLADKTGLP
+1145 EFRFNLADKHGTDGNP
-1158 SWMVSTDLGGGSHI
+1158 SSWLVVTNYGGS
-1172 PATSWS
+1172 ASQTSSWKN
-1178 GKNIL
+1178 KNIL
-1183 SLSSYI
+1183 SLPSFI
-1189 TGADFT
+1189 TGSNIISDPAR
-1195 FTPDNYATY
+1195 YATY
-1204 HKNMFLHYSDTIDSK
+1204 YKNMFLHYSDTIDSK

-1224 YKYSEIDSRESHTEL
+1224 YKYSEISTPTTHTINVGGL
-1239 VFGKTGNIANTDG
+1239 TGLQHDAVG
-1252 YFYSGSLVPEGT
+1252 YYLAAFITPEGT
-1264 DIENVTIKTYD
+1264 NVQNVSIKV
-1275 GTKATA
+1275 TKGKEGAEATA
-1281 SYRDGKIF
+1281 FYSNGTIF
-1289 YKIYSGNNPGVS
+1289 YTIYGDKALDR
-1301 VSATIIYSSV
+1301 VSATITYSSNIAF
-1311 VHWGNDWDKNRRVS
+1311 GPDWDKNKRVS
-1325 DYFVPVFDLRESHNE
+1325 DYFVPVFNDNN
-1340 LVLGRTGDVA
+1340 
-1350 DVDGYYYSDSLV
+1350 
-1362 PKGTDIKNV
+1362 PTDI
-1371 TIKTSNGTKATASY
+1371 
-1385 ADGTIYY
+1385 D
-1392 RIYSGDT
+1392 
-1399 PHKFVS
+1399 
-1405 ATISYSSIDNP
+1405 DNP
-1416 PHIVLPSI
+1416 PYIVLPSI
-1424 HRVKNAGGAYVNNKL
+1424 HRIKNADGVYMDNKL
-1439 VWDANIEEDL
+1439 IWDAQIET
-1449 SVISFSTLYA
+1449 ISTYDSTTMPVGRLYA
-1459 PLPQDLKATDM
+1459 PFPSDINNPSDI
-1470 LIVSAKGVCY
+1470 LIVSNRKNCFRVTAIKKDDAGNIEL
-1480 SVLSV
+1480 VL
-1485 DYTKKEI
+1485 
-1492 SIQKDL
+1492 QKDKSL
-1498 TLKAERIKSLSYWY
+1498 TVERIKSLSYWY

>member
-1 MKDKIL
+1 
-7 LIKGDTMDLRATING
+7 MDLRATING

-181 EWADAVRYTLAPELK
+181 EWADVVRYTLAPELK

-211 PSLRALLSKLF
+211 PTLRALLSKLF
-222 LTKDMIPYVQ
+222 LVKDMIPYVQ

-253 YINIITG
+253 YVNIITG

-272 RNYTNALS
+272 RNYTDALS

-294 NSDNALMTISN
+294 NSDNALMTIAN
-305 MRLELDMPI
+305 MRLELGMPI

-325 KNIKVNYY
+325 KNIKVNYLG
-333 NATDSDGNSL
+333 AKDSAL
-343 ASKGIEDGVMLC
+343 ASKGVEDGVMLC

-372 SQDWENLNE
+372 SQDWENLQEEN
-381 DKPPQSVDDM
+381 PPQNIDDM

-397 TVGYDIGSKYIT
+397 TVGYDIGSRYIT

-422 DNQYT
+422 DNKYT
-427 AVQNILSKLD
+427 AVQNIVSKMD

-447 SYVAKQFG
+447 PYVAKQFG
-455 NGVSVYSTV
+455 EGVSVYSTI
-464 DDSFWV
+464 DDSFWTSV
-470 SLITKI
+470 VTK
-476 HGKTNGSVDMFF
+476 KYSQSNGSVDMFF
-488 DTVESAFTNP
+488 NTVESVFTNP

-521 SKKSERDDITINDNA
+521 SKKNERDDIVINDNA

-566 RYDSFFDDNGKELLQ
+566 RYDSFFDPNGNELLQ

-622 NWFTSVYAKYRTW
+622 NWFTSVYARYRTW

-657 EKESYYEVKTQTLF
+657 EKESYYENKAQTLF
-671 NSYGTIQSAL
+671 NNYEKVQYAL
-681 AEVISCFTPWT
+681 KEVLSCLTPWT
-692 LNNVSGIYEFTID
+692 IDNVSGIYEFTID
-705 SKVNYA
+705 SKINCATICGDIAGEAYLA
-711 AIEGYKKTGALSV
+711 
-724 RYSSDLN
+724 DLN

-741 NVKMFDN
+741 NIKTFDN

-757 AEPMIGKTDPGGDEI
+757 AEPMIGKADPYGKEI
-772 TPDAWLKETWE
+772 TQKSWIEKAWDY
-783 FLTNPAT
+783 FVAPAT

-810 PVVSFEVGKQ
+810 QNFSFEVGKQ
-820 SPLVVG
+820 TPYI
-826 GQTKAIDIFKS
+826 APIDFFKS
-837 DSDKSNLTATVKEA
+837 SNDKTVLSGAVTSA
-851 YTTLFK
+851 YNQLLK
-857 IPKIWGKTK
+857 IPNQWGSKDV
-866 TKLKVRSGFNKDN
+866 KLRVRKDFYKDN

-888 VENFSLSKNVVFSPW
+888 VENFSLSKNVIVAPW
-903 AMKLSD
+903 VMKLSD

-920 FEDKTRL
+920 FVDTTRP
-927 ISRGL
+927 INGGY
-932 QVIVSGFEESS
+932 QIIVSGFESRWEEAYNV
-943 STGVF
+943 GVS
-948 EHGVVN
+948 HL
-954 HPFLTVRLP
+954 PILTV
-963 KQVIDSEDL
+963 
-972 KINYEYPTQCE
+972 
-983 IQFCGVPDE
+983 
-992 NVLRNQL
+992 
-999 NTLSSAYIYF
+999 
-1009 ISFKCTKISFR
+1009 KISQGVMQAAKDSVSYSTACNTVFCR
-1020 GDNKERIDLRGKLKI
+1020 VPQEQKEKELIELNFTYAYLLQFNCTSFTFYKAKTELRLHGTLDF
-1035 AYKNDSDVI
+1035 AYKTSADARATETSV
-1044 IPAEG
+1044 G
-1049 NKFPEIDFI
+1049 FT
-1058 FVLQRQGAKGS
+1058 FVLKLQNSKKS

-1078 KQDQKDYGES
+1078 KQDEKEYGDNPQS
-1088 QLSNQFIFYSGID
+1088 DMLLFYSGLYD
-1101 DNWGKGEDAP
+1101 GW
-1111 SYQSTYGQN
+1111 
-1120 GFNNYP
+1120 
-1126 YLCAKLTGGY
+1126 GGY
-1136 EAGLEWTQN
+1136 SNTPPTYANSYAAGKDGLYAFPNRPAGFIGGYQDGATWAEG
-1145 QFKFNLADKTGLP
+1145 QFNFG
-1158 SWMVSTDLGGGSHI
+1158 VSTHILHLVTDLGRSVMSSQS
-1172 PATSWS
+1172 SWLN
-1178 GKNIL
+1178 KNIL
-1183 SLSSYI
+1183 TLAGYT
-1189 TGADFT
+1189 TGGDIISDPAR
-1195 FTPDNYATY
+1195 YATY
-1204 HKNMFLHYSDTIDSK
+1204 YKNMFLHYSDTIDSK

-1224 YKYSEIDSRESHTEL
+1224 YKYSEISTLTPHTINVGGL
-1239 VFGKTGNIANTDG
+1239 TGLQHDAVG
-1252 YFYSGSLVPEGT
+1252 YYLAAFITPEGT
-1264 DIENVTIKTYD
+1264 NVQNVSIKV
-1275 GTKATA
+1275 TKGKEGAEATA
-1281 SYRDGKIF
+1281 FYSNGTIF
-1289 YKIYSGNNPGVS
+1289 YTIYGDKALDR
-1301 VSATIIYSSV
+1301 VSATITYSSNIAF
-1311 VHWGNDWDKNRRVS
+1311 GSDWDKNKKVS
-1325 DYFVPVFDLRESHNE
+1325 DYFVPVFNDNE
-1340 LVLGRTGDVA
+1340 
-1350 DVDGYYYSDSLV
+1350 
-1362 PKGTDIKNV
+1362 
-1371 TIKTSNGTKATASY
+1371 
-1385 ADGTIYY
+1385 
-1392 RIYSGDT
+1392 
-1399 PHKFVS
+1399 
-1405 ATISYSSIDNP
+1405 P

-1424 HRVKNAGGAYVNNKL
+1424 HRVKNAGEAYVDNKL
-1439 VWDANIEEDL
+1439 VWDANIEENL

-1470 LIVSAKGVCY
+1470 LIVSAKGMCY

-1485 DYTKKEI
+1485 DYTKEEI

-1528 YISKFDYD
+1528 YISKFNYD

-1544 VFGVNIPGENEIAD
+1544 VFGVNIPGADEVAD
-1558 IRSVPRK
+1558 IRKVSRK

-1573 KDLRVFDR
+1573 KDLRVFDK
-1581 YHQVV
+1581 YHQIA
-1586 GKVENEAI
+1586 GKVENEVL
-1594 TRKYGKGQYFTKKS
+1594 TEQYGQGQYFLKKS

>member
-1 MKDKIL
+1 
-7 LIKGDTMDLRATING
+7 MDLRATING

-169 ANGDNSAVVISN
+169 ANGDNSAVVIST

-222 LTKDMIPYVQ
+222 LVKDMIPYVQ

-253 YINIITG
+253 YVNIITG

-272 RNYTNALS
+272 RNYTDALS
-280 RDRSCRSVEYVGFR
+280 RDRSCRSIEYVGFR
-294 NSDNALMTISN
+294 NSDNALMTIAN
-305 MRLELDMPI
+305 MRLELGMPI

-325 KNIKVNYY
+325 KNIKVNYLG
-333 NATDSDGNSL
+333 ATDSSL
-343 ASKGIEDGVMLC
+343 ASKGVEDGVMLC

-372 SQDWENLNE
+372 SQDWENLQEEN
-381 DKPPQSVDDM
+381 PPQSVDDM

-422 DNQYT
+422 DNKYT
-427 AVQNILSKLD
+427 AVQNIVSKMD

-447 SYVAKQFG
+447 PYVAKQFG
-455 NGVSVYSTV
+455 EGVSVYSTI
-464 DDSFWV
+464 DDSFWTSV
-470 SLITKI
+470 VTKK
-476 HGKTNGSVDMFF
+476 HSQSNGSVDMFF
-488 DTVESAFTNP
+488 NTVESVFTNP

-521 SKKSERDDITINDNA
+521 SKKNERDDIVINDNA

-566 RYDSFFDDNGKELLQ
+566 RYDSFFDLNGNELLQ

-622 NWFTSVYAKYRTW
+622 NWFTSVYARYRTW

-657 EKESYYEVKTQTLF
+657 EKESYYENKAQTLF
-671 NSYGTIQSAL
+671 NNYKEVHYAL
-681 AEVISCFTPWT
+681 KEVLSCLVPWT
-692 LNNVSGIYEFTID
+692 IDNVSGIYEFAID
-705 SKVNYA
+705 SKINCATIRGDIAGTAYLA
-711 AIEGYKKTGALSV
+711 
-724 RYSSDLN
+724 DLN

-741 NVKMFDN
+741 NIKTFDN

-757 AEPMIGKTDPGGDEI
+757 AEPMIGKVDTDGTEI
-772 TPDAWLKETWE
+772 TPDSWIKEPWDY
-783 FLTNPAT
+783 FVAPAT

-804 NDIGET
+804 NNIGET
-810 PVVSFEVGKQ
+810 QSFSFEVGKQ
-820 SPLVVG
+820 TPSSAP
-826 GQTKAIDIFKS
+826 IDFFKS
-837 DSDKSNLTATVKEA
+837 SNDKTVLSGAVTDA
-851 YTTLFK
+851 YKQLLK
-857 IPKIWGKTK
+857 IPNQWGSKDV
-866 TKLKVRSGFNKDN
+866 KLRVRKDFYKDN

-888 VENFSLSKNVVFSPW
+888 IENFSLSKNVIVAPW

-920 FEDKTRL
+920 FEDTTRP
-927 ISRGL
+927 INGGY
-932 QVIVSGFEESS
+932 QIIVSGFESRWEEAYNV
-943 STGVF
+943 GVS
-948 EHGVVN
+948 HL
-954 HPFLTVRLP
+954 PILTV
-963 KQVIDSEDL
+963 
-972 KINYEYPTQCE
+972 
-983 IQFCGVPDE
+983 
-992 NVLRNQL
+992 
-999 NTLSSAYIYF
+999 
-1009 ISFKCTKISFR
+1009 KISQGVMQAAKDSVPYSTACNTVFCR
-1020 GDNKERIDLRGKLKI
+1020 VPQEQKEKEFIELNFTYAYLLQFNCTSFTFYKAKTELRLHGTLDF
-1035 AYKNDSDVI
+1035 AYKTSADARATETSV
-1044 IPAEG
+1044 G
-1049 NKFPEIDFI
+1049 FT
-1058 FVLQRQGAKGS
+1058 FVLKLQNSKKS

-1078 KQDQKDYGES
+1078 KQDEKEYGDNPQS
-1088 QLSNQFIFYSGID
+1088 DMLLFYSGLYD
-1101 DNWGKGEDAP
+1101 GW
-1111 SYQSTYGQN
+1111 
-1120 GFNNYP
+1120 
-1126 YLCAKLTGGY
+1126 GGY
-1136 EAGLEWTQN
+1136 SNTPPTYANSYAAGKDGLYAFPNRPAGFIGGYQDGATWTEG
-1145 QFKFNLADKTGLP
+1145 QFNFG
-1158 SWMVSTDLGGGSHI
+1158 VSTHISLLVTDLGRSVMSSQS
-1172 PATSWS
+1172 SWLN
-1178 GKNIL
+1178 KNIL
-1183 SLSSYI
+1183 TLAGYT
-1189 TGADFT
+1189 TGGDIISDPAR
-1195 FTPDNYATY
+1195 YATY
-1204 HKNMFLHYSDTIDSK
+1204 YKNMFLHYSDTIDSK

-1224 YKYSEIDSRESHTEL
+1224 YKYSEISTLTPHTINVGGL
-1239 VFGKTGNIANTDG
+1239 TGLNHDEVG
-1252 YFYSGSLVPEGT
+1252 YYLAAFITPEGT
-1264 DIENVTIKTYD
+1264 NVQNVSIKV
-1275 GTKATA
+1275 TKGKEGAEATA
-1281 SYRDGKIF
+1281 FYSNGTIF
-1289 YKIYSGNNPGVS
+1289 YTIYGDKALDR
-1301 VSATIIYSSV
+1301 VSATITYSSNIAF
-1311 VHWGNDWDKNRRVS
+1311 GSDWDKNKKVS
-1325 DYFVPVFDLRESHNE
+1325 DYFVPVFNDNE
-1340 LVLGRTGDVA
+1340 
-1350 DVDGYYYSDSLV
+1350 
-1362 PKGTDIKNV
+1362 
-1371 TIKTSNGTKATASY
+1371 
-1385 ADGTIYY
+1385 
-1392 RIYSGDT
+1392 
-1399 PHKFVS
+1399 
-1405 ATISYSSIDNP
+1405 P

-1424 HRVKNAGGAYVNNKL
+1424 HRVKNSNGAYVDNKL
-1439 VWDANIEEDL
+1439 VWDANIEENL
-1449 SVISFSTLYA
+1449 SVISFSALYA

-1470 LIVSAKGVCY
+1470 LIVSAKGICY
-1480 SVLSV
+1480 SVSSV
-1485 DYTKKEI
+1485 DYTKEEI

-1528 YISKFDYD
+1528 YISKFNYD

-1544 VFGVNIPGENEIAD
+1544 VFGVNIPGADEVAD
-1558 IRSVPRK
+1558 IREVSRK

-1573 KDLRVFDR
+1573 KDLRVFDK
-1581 YHQVV
+1581 YHQVA
-1586 GKVENEAI
+1586 GKVENEVLAG
-1594 TRKYGKGQYFTKKS
+1594 KYGQGQYFLKKS

>member
-1 MKDKIL
+1 
-7 LIKGDTMDLRATING
+7 MDLRATING

-77 YPFDSDNPRPKF
+77 YPFDSENPRPKF

-181 EWADAVRYTLAPELK
+181 EWADAVRYTLAPKLK

-211 PSLRALLSKLF
+211 PTLRALLSKLF
-222 LTKDMIPYVQ
+222 LVKDMIPYVQ

-242 KRGNKFDANPK
+242 KRGDKFDANPK
-253 YINIITG
+253 YVNIITG

-272 RNYTNALS
+272 RNYTDALS

-294 NSDNALMTISN
+294 NSDNALMTIAN
-305 MRLELDMPI
+305 MRLELGMPI

-325 KNIKVNYY
+325 KNIKVNYLG
-333 NATDSDGNSL
+333 AKDSAL
-343 ASKGIEDGVMLC
+343 ASKGVEDGVMLC

-372 SQDWENLNE
+372 SQDWENLQEKN
-381 DKPPQSVDDM
+381 PPQSVDDM

-422 DNQYT
+422 DNKYT
-427 AVQNILSKLD
+427 AVQNIVSKMD

-447 SYVAKQFG
+447 PYVAKQFG
-455 NGVSVYSTV
+455 EGVSVYSTI
-464 DDSFWV
+464 DDSFWTSIV
-470 SLITKI
+470 TK
-476 HGKTNGSVDMFF
+476 KYSQSNGSVDMFF
-488 DTVESAFTNP
+488 NTVESVFTNP

-521 SKKSERDDITINDNA
+521 SKKNERDDIVINDNA

-566 RYDSFFDDNGKELLQ
+566 RYDSFFDSNGNELLQ

-603 IFNNCV
+603 IFNNCI

-622 NWFTSVYAKYRTW
+622 NWFTSVYARYRTW

-657 EKESYYEVKTQTLF
+657 EKESYYENKAQTLF
-671 NSYGTIQSAL
+671 NNYKEVHYAL
-681 AEVISCFTPWT
+681 KEVLSCLVPWT
-692 LNNVSGIYEFTID
+692 IDNVSGIYEFTID
-705 SKVNYA
+705 SKINCATIRGDIAGTAYLA
-711 AIEGYKKTGALSV
+711 
-724 RYSSDLN
+724 DLN

-741 NVKMFDN
+741 NIKTFDN

-757 AEPMIGKTDPGGDEI
+757 AEPMIGKARKDGSEI
-772 TPDAWLKETWE
+772 TKTEWLNGDVNAWWSYFTD
-783 FLTNPAT
+783 PAT

-804 NDIGET
+804 NNIGET
-810 PVVSFEVGKQ
+810 QSFSFEVGRQ
-820 SPLVVG
+820 TPVIESDGSSSP
-826 GQTKAIDIFKS
+826 IDFFKS
-837 DSDKSNLTATVKEA
+837 SNDKTVLSAAVTFA
-851 YTTLFK
+851 YQQLLK
-857 IPKIWGKTK
+857 IPNQWGSKDV
-866 TKLKVRSGFNKDN
+866 KLRVRKDFYKDN

-888 VENFSLSKNVVFSPW
+888 VENFSLSKNVIVAPW

-920 FEDKTRL
+920 FVDTTRP
-927 ISRGL
+927 INGGY
-932 QVIVSGFEESS
+932 QIIVSGFETVAEEAYQD
-943 STGVF
+943 GVS
-948 EHGVVN
+948 HL
-954 HPFLTVRLP
+954 PILTV
-963 KQVIDSEDL
+963 
-972 KINYEYPTQCE
+972 
-983 IQFCGVPDE
+983 
-992 NVLRNQL
+992 
-999 NTLSSAYIYF
+999 
-1009 ISFKCTKISFR
+1009 KISQGVMQAAKDSVSYSTACNIVFCR
-1020 GDNKERIDLRGKLKI
+1020 VPQKQKENELIELNFTYAYLLQFNCTSFTFYKAKTELRLHGTLDF
-1035 AYKNDSDVI
+1035 AYKTSADARATETSGV
-1044 IPAEG
+1044 G
-1049 NKFPEIDFI
+1049 FT
-1058 FVLQRQGAKGS
+1058 FVLKLQNSKKS

-1078 KQDQKDYGES
+1078 KQDEKEYGDNPQS
-1088 QLSNQFIFYSGID
+1088 DMVLFYSGLYD
-1101 DNWGKGEDAP
+1101 GWGGYSTPPTYAN
-1111 SYQSTYGQN
+1111 SYVLKDGLYRFPNRPAGFIGGYQDGATWTEGHFNFGVSTYISH
-1120 GFNNYP
+1120 
-1126 YLCAKLTGGY
+1126 L
-1136 EAGLEWTQN
+1136 
-1145 QFKFNLADKTGLP
+1145 
-1158 SWMVSTDLGGGSHI
+1158 VTDLGRSVMSSQS
-1172 PATSWS
+1172 SWLN
-1178 GKNIL
+1178 KNIL
-1183 SLSSYI
+1183 TLAGYT
-1189 TGADFT
+1189 TGGDIISDPAR
-1195 FTPDNYATY
+1195 YATY
-1204 HKNMFLHYSDTIDSK
+1204 YKNMFLHYSDTIDSK

-1224 YKYSEIDSRESHTEL
+1224 YKYSEISTLTPHTINVGGL
-1239 VFGKTGNIANTDG
+1239 TGLNHDEVG
-1252 YFYSGSLVPEGT
+1252 YYLAAFITPEGT
-1264 DIENVTIKTYD
+1264 NVQNVNIKV
-1275 GTKATA
+1275 TKGKEGAEATA
-1281 SYRDGKIF
+1281 FYSNGTIF
-1289 YKIYSGNNPGVS
+1289 YKIYGNKALDR
-1301 VSATIIYSSV
+1301 VSATITYSSNIAF
-1311 VHWGNDWDKNRRVS
+1311 GPDWNKNRRVS
-1325 DYFVPVFDLRESHNE
+1325 DYFVPVFNDNE
-1340 LVLGRTGDVA
+1340 
-1350 DVDGYYYSDSLV
+1350 
-1362 PKGTDIKNV
+1362 
-1371 TIKTSNGTKATASY
+1371 
-1385 ADGTIYY
+1385 
-1392 RIYSGDT
+1392 
-1399 PHKFVS
+1399 
-1405 ATISYSSIDNP
+1405 P

-1424 HRVKNAGGAYVNNKL
+1424 HRVKNPNGVYMDNKL
-1439 VWDANIEEDL
+1439 IWDAQIET
-1449 SVISFSTLYA
+1449 ISTYDSTTMPVGRLYA
-1459 PLPQDLKATDM
+1459 PFPSDINNPSDI
-1470 LIVSAKGVCY
+1470 LIVSNQKNCFRVTAIKKDDAGNIEL
-1480 SVLSV
+1480 VL
-1485 DYTKKEI
+1485 
-1492 SIQKDL
+1492 QKDKSL
-1498 TLKAERIKSLSYWY
+1498 TVERIKSLSYWY

-1528 YISKFDYD
+1528 YISKFNYD

-1544 VFGVNIPGENEIAD
+1544 VFGVNIPGADEVAD
-1558 IRSVPRK
+1558 IRKVSRK

-1573 KDLRVFDR
+1573 KDLRVFDK
-1581 YHQVV
+1581 YHQIA
-1586 GKVENEAI
+1586 GKVENEVL
-1594 TRKYGKGQYFTKKS
+1594 TEKYGQGQYFLKKS

>member
-1 MKDKIL
+1 
-7 LIKGDTMDLRATING
+7 MDLRATING

-154 FVNLYSPTYKKAVYK
+154 FVNLYSPTYKKVVYK
-169 ANGDNSAVVISN
+169 ANGDSSAVVISN

-222 LTKDMIPYVQ
+222 LVKDMIPYVQ

-253 YINIITG
+253 YVNIITG

-272 RNYTNALS
+272 RNYTDALS

-294 NSDNALMTISN
+294 NSDNALMTIAN
-305 MRLELDMPI
+305 MRLELGMPI

-325 KNIKVNYY
+325 KNIKVNYLG
-333 NATDSDGNSL
+333 AKDSAL
-343 ASKGIEDGVMLC
+343 ASKGVEDGVMLC

-372 SQDWENLNE
+372 SQDWENLQEKN
-381 DKPPQSVDDM
+381 PPQSVDDM

-422 DNQYT
+422 DNKYT
-427 AVQNILSKLD
+427 AVQNIVSKMD

-447 SYVAKQFG
+447 PYVAKQFG
-455 NGVSVYSTV
+455 EGVSVYSTI
-464 DDSFWV
+464 DDSFWTSV
-470 SLITKI
+470 VTK
-476 HGKTNGSVDMFF
+476 KYSQSNGSVDMFF
-488 DTVESAFTNP
+488 NTVESVFTNP

-521 SKKSERDDITINDNA
+521 SKKNERDDIVINDNA

-566 RYDSFFDDNGKELLQ
+566 RYDSFFDSNGNELLQ

-603 IFNNCV
+603 IFNNCI

-622 NWFTSVYAKYRTW
+622 NWFTSVYARYRTW

-657 EKESYYEVKTQTLF
+657 EKESYYENKAQTLF
-671 NSYGTIQSAL
+671 NNYKEVQYAL
-681 AEVISCFTPWT
+681 KEVLSCLVPWT
-692 LNNVSGIYEFTID
+692 IDNVSGIYKFTID
-705 SKVNYA
+705 SKINCATIRGDIAGTAYLA
-711 AIEGYKKTGALSV
+711 
-724 RYSSDLN
+724 DLN

-741 NVKMFDN
+741 NIKTFDN

-757 AEPMIGKTDPGGDEI
+757 AEPMIGKTDSDGTEI
-772 TPDAWLKETWE
+772 TPDSWIKKAWNYFVE
-783 FLTNPAT
+783 PAT

-804 NDIGET
+804 NNIGET
-810 PVVSFEVGKQ
+810 QSFSFEVGR
-820 SPLVVG
+820 
-826 GQTKAIDIFKS
+826 QTPVIYSDGSSNPIDFFKS
-837 DSDKSNLTATVKEA
+837 SNDKTVLSAAVTFA
-851 YTTLFK
+851 YQQLLK
-857 IPKIWGKTK
+857 IPNQWGSKDV
-866 TKLKVRSGFNKDN
+866 KLRVRKDFYKDN

-888 VENFSLSKNVVFSPW
+888 VENFSLSKNVIVAPW

-920 FEDKTRL
+920 FVDTTRP
-927 ISRGL
+927 INGGY
-932 QVIVSGFEESS
+932 QVIVSEFDVPYLGT
-943 STGVF
+943 TGSIATRTPSF
-948 EHGVVN
+948 
-954 HPFLTVRLP
+954 TV
-963 KQVIDSEDL
+963 KVSKNCVDSL
-972 KINYEYPTQCE
+972 LINKEYGTDFN
-983 IQFCGVPDE
+983 IQFWKSDLDTLYAE
-992 NVLRNQL
+992 L
-999 NTLSSAYIYF
+999 NILPSNHIF
-1009 ISFKCTKISFR
+1009 LISFKCEKFSFR
-1020 GDNKERIDLRGKLKI
+1020 GTQKERIDLRGKLKI
-1035 AYKNDSDVI
+1035 AYKNDNNVI
-1044 IPAEG
+1044 VPAKG
-1049 NKFPEIDFI
+1049 NKPPEFPEIDFI
-1058 FVLQRQGAKGS
+1058 FVLARQGAKGS

-1078 KQDQKDYGES
+1078 GQDKDNYGELPS
-1088 QLSNQFIFYSGID
+1088 SDMTIFYSGID
-1101 DNWGKGEDAP
+1101 DHW
-1111 SYQSTYGQN
+1111 YGMDESFKPKYDDVY
-1120 GFNNYP
+1120 GADISENYLFP
-1126 YLCAKLTGGY
+1126 RCIGTFTGGY
-1136 EAGLEWTQN
+1136 QAGTSWVQN
-1145 QFKFNLADKTGLP
+1145 EFRFNLADKHGGKGNP
-1158 SWMVSTDLGGGSHI
+1158 SSWLVVTNYGGS
-1172 PATSWS
+1172 TSQTSSWEN
-1178 GKNIL
+1178 KNIL
-1183 SLSSYI
+1183 SLPSFI
-1189 TGADFT
+1189 TGSNIISDPAR
-1195 FTPDNYATY
+1195 YATY
-1204 HKNMFLHYSDTIDSK
+1204 YKNMFLHYSDTIDSK

-1224 YKYSEIDSRESHTEL
+1224 YKYSEISTLTPHTINVGGL
-1239 VFGKTGNIANTDG
+1239 TGLNHDEVG
-1252 YFYSGSLVPEGT
+1252 YYLAAFITPEGT
-1264 DIENVTIKTYD
+1264 NVQNVNIKV
-1275 GTKATA
+1275 TKGKEGAEATA
-1281 SYRDGKIF
+1281 FYSNGTIF
-1289 YKIYSGNNPGVS
+1289 YKIYGNKALDG
-1301 VSATIIYSSV
+1301 VSATITYSSNIAF
-1311 VHWGNDWDKNRRVS
+1311 GPDWDKNRRVS
-1325 DYFVPVFDLRESHNE
+1325 DYFVPVFNDNE
-1340 LVLGRTGDVA
+1340 
-1350 DVDGYYYSDSLV
+1350 
-1362 PKGTDIKNV
+1362 
-1371 TIKTSNGTKATASY
+1371 
-1385 ADGTIYY
+1385 
-1392 RIYSGDT
+1392 
-1399 PHKFVS
+1399 
-1405 ATISYSSIDNP
+1405 P

-1424 HRVKNAGGAYVNNKL
+1424 HRVKNPNGVYMDNKL
-1439 VWDANIEEDL
+1439 IWDAQIET
-1449 SVISFSTLYA
+1449 ISTYDSTTMPVGRLYA
-1459 PLPQDLKATDM
+1459 PFPSDINNPSDI
-1470 LIVSAKGVCY
+1470 LIVSNQKNCFRVTAIKKDDAGNIEL
-1480 SVLSV
+1480 VL
-1485 DYTKKEI
+1485 
-1492 SIQKDL
+1492 QKDKSL
-1498 TLKAERIKSLSYWY
+1498 TVERIKSLSYWY

-1544 VFGVNIPGENEIAD
+1544 VFGINIPGENEIAD

-1586 GKVENEAI
+1586 GKVENETI

>member
-1 MKDKIL
+1 
-7 LIKGDTMDLRATING
+7 MDLRATING

-77 YPFDSDNPRPKF
+77 YPFDLDNPRPKF

-169 ANGDNSAVVISN
+169 ANEDNSAVVISN

-222 LTKDMIPYVQ
+222 LVKDMIPYVQ

-253 YINIITG
+253 YVNIITG

-272 RNYTNALS
+272 RNYTDALS

-294 NSDNALMTISN
+294 NSDNALMTIAN
-305 MRLELDMPI
+305 MRLELGMPI

-325 KNIKVNYY
+325 KNIKVNYLG
-333 NATDSDGNSL
+333 AKDSAL
-343 ASKGIEDGVMLC
+343 ASKGVEDGVMLC

-372 SQDWENLNE
+372 SQDWENLQEEN
-381 DKPPQSVDDM
+381 PPQSVDDM

-422 DNQYT
+422 DNKYT
-427 AVQNILSKLD
+427 AVQNIVSKMD

-447 SYVAKQFG
+447 PYVANQFG
-455 NGVSVYSTV
+455 EGVSVYSTI
-464 DDSFWV
+464 DDSFWTSIV
-470 SLITKI
+470 TK
-476 HGKTNGSVDMFF
+476 KYSQSNGSVDMFF
-488 DTVESAFTNP
+488 NTVESVFTNP

-521 SKKSERDDITINDNA
+521 SKKNERDDIVINDNA

-566 RYDSFFDDNGKELLQ
+566 RYDSFFDSNGNELLQ

-622 NWFTSVYAKYRTW
+622 NWFTSVYARYRTW

-657 EKESYYEVKTQTLF
+657 EKESYYENKAQTLF
-671 NSYGTIQSAL
+671 NNYKEVHYAL
-681 AEVISCFTPWT
+681 KEVLSCLVPWT
-692 LNNVSGIYEFTID
+692 IDNVSGIYEFAID
-705 SKVNYA
+705 SKINCATIRGDIAGTAYLA
-711 AIEGYKKTGALSV
+711 
-724 RYSSDLN
+724 DLN

-741 NVKMFDN
+741 NIKTFDN

-757 AEPMIGKTDPGGDEI
+757 AEPMIDKSDPYGNRI
-772 TPDAWLKETWE
+772 LKEDWIKQPWSY
-783 FLTNPAT
+783 FTNPAT

-810 PVVSFEVGKQ
+810 QNFSFEVGKQ
-820 SPLVVG
+820 TPYI
-826 GQTKAIDIFKS
+826 APIDFFKS
-837 DSDKSNLTATVKEA
+837 SNDKTVLSGAVTDA
-851 YTTLFK
+851 YNHLLK
-857 IPKIWGKTK
+857 IPNQWGSKDV
-866 TKLKVRSGFNKDN
+866 KLRVRKDFYKDN

-888 VENFSLSKNVVFSPW
+888 VENFSLSKNVIVAPW

-909 LLADYPKFDTT
+909 LLADYPKFDQT
-920 FEDKTRL
+920 FVDNTRP
-927 ISRGL
+927 INGGY
-932 QVIVSGFEESS
+932 QVIVSGFESRWEEAYNV
-943 STGVF
+943 GVS
-948 EHGVVN
+948 HL
-954 HPFLTVRLP
+954 PILTV
-963 KQVIDSEDL
+963 
-972 KINYEYPTQCE
+972 
-983 IQFCGVPDE
+983 
-992 NVLRNQL
+992 
-999 NTLSSAYIYF
+999 
-1009 ISFKCTKISFR
+1009 KISQGVMQAAKDSVSYSTACNIVFCKVPQKQ
-1020 GDNKERIDLRGKLKI
+1020 KENELIELNFTYAYLLQFNCTSFTFYKAKTELRLHGTLDF
-1035 AYKNDSDVI
+1035 AYKTSADASATEAKV
-1044 IPAEG
+1044 
-1049 NKFPEIDFI
+1049 KFT
-1058 FVLQRQGAKGS
+1058 FVLKLQNSKKS

-1078 KQDQKDYGES
+1078 KQDEKEYGDNPQS
-1088 QLSNQFIFYSGID
+1088 DMLLFYSGLYD
-1101 DNWGKGEDAP
+1101 GW
-1111 SYQSTYGQN
+1111 
-1120 GFNNYP
+1120 
-1126 YLCAKLTGGY
+1126 GGY
-1136 EAGLEWTQN
+1136 SNTPPTYANSYTAGKDGLYAFPNRPAGFIGGYQDGATWTEGH
-1145 QFKFNLADKTGLP
+1145 FNFG
-1158 SWMVSTDLGGGSHI
+1158 VSTHISHLVTDLGRSVMSSQS
-1172 PATSWS
+1172 SWLN
-1178 GKNIL
+1178 KNIL
-1183 SLSSYI
+1183 TLAGYT
-1189 TGADFT
+1189 TGGDIISDPAR
-1195 FTPDNYATY
+1195 YATY
-1204 HKNMFLHYSDTIDSK
+1204 YKNMFLHYSDTIDSK

-1224 YKYSEIDSRESHTEL
+1224 YKYSEISPLTPHTINVGGL
-1239 VFGKTGNIANTDG
+1239 TGLNHDEVG
-1252 YFYSGSLVPEGT
+1252 YYLAAFITPEGT
-1264 DIENVTIKTYD
+1264 NVQNVNIKV
-1275 GTKATA
+1275 TKGKEGAEATA
-1281 SYRDGKIF
+1281 FYSNGTIF
-1289 YKIYSGNNPGVS
+1289 YKIYGNKALDR
-1301 VSATIIYSSV
+1301 VSATITYSSNIAF
-1311 VHWGNDWDKNRRVS
+1311 GPDWDKNRRVS
-1325 DYFVPVFDLRESHNE
+1325 DYFVPVFDDNN
-1340 LVLGRTGDVA
+1340 
-1350 DVDGYYYSDSLV
+1350 
-1362 PKGTDIKNV
+1362 PTDI
-1371 TIKTSNGTKATASY
+1371 
-1385 ADGTIYY
+1385 D
-1392 RIYSGDT
+1392 D
-1399 PHKFVS
+1399 
-1405 ATISYSSIDNP
+1405 DP
-1416 PHIVLPSI
+1416 PYIVLPSI
-1424 HRVKNAGGAYVNNKL
+1424 HRVKKSNGAYVDNKL
-1439 VWDANIEEDL
+1439 IWDAQIETLFTYD
-1449 SVISFSTLYA
+1449 STTMPVGRLYA
-1459 PLPQDLKATDM
+1459 PFPSDINNPSDI
-1470 LIVSAKGVCY
+1470 LIVSNQKNCFRVTAIKKDDAGNIEL
-1480 SVLSV
+1480 VL
-1485 DYTKKEI
+1485 
-1492 SIQKDL
+1492 QKDKSL
-1498 TLKAERIKSLSYWY
+1498 TVERIKSLSYWY

>member
-1 MKDKIL
+1 
-7 LIKGDTMDLRATING
+7 MDLRATING

-169 ANGDNSAVVISN
+169 ANGDSSAVVISN

-196 NIFDNVYSPDFVLNT
+196 DIFDNVYSPDFVLNT

-222 LTKDMIPYVQ
+222 LVKDMIPYVQ

-253 YINIITG
+253 YVNIITG

-272 RNYTNALS
+272 RNYTDALS

-294 NSDNALMTISN
+294 NSDNALMTIAN
-305 MRLELDMPI
+305 MRLELGMPI

-333 NATDSDGNSL
+333 NATDSAGKSL
-343 ASKGIEDGVMLC
+343 ASKGVEDGVMLC

-372 SQDWENLNE
+372 SQDWEDLQE
-381 DKPPQSVDDM
+381 EKPPQSVDDM

-422 DNQYT
+422 DNKYT
-427 AVQNILSKLD
+427 AVQNIVSKMD

-447 SYVAKQFG
+447 PYVAKQFG
-455 NGVSVYSTV
+455 EGVSVYSTI
-464 DDSFWV
+464 DDSFWTSV
-470 SLITKI
+470 VTK
-476 HGKTNGSVDMFF
+476 KYSESNGSVDMFF
-488 DTVESAFTNP
+488 NTVESVFTNP
-498 SLKLKGLFFIV
+498 FLKLKGLFFIV
-509 DYEGFYNGTIVH
+509 YYEGFYNGTIVH
-521 SKKSERDDITINDNA
+521 SKKNERDDIVINDNA

-566 RYDSFFDDNGKELLQ
+566 RYDSFFDSNGNELLQ

-603 IFNNCV
+603 IFNNCI

-622 NWFTSVYAKYRTW
+622 NWFTSVYARYRTW

-657 EKESYYEVKTQTLF
+657 EKESYYENKDQTLF
-671 NSYGTIQSAL
+671 NDNDTDDPSTIQSDL
-681 AEVISCFTPWT
+681 KEVISCISPWT
-692 LNNVSGIYEFTID
+692 IDNISGIYEFAIG
-705 SKVNYA
+705 SKINC
-711 AIEGYKKTGALSV
+711 AIILATEKQVYKGFLA
-724 RYSSDLN
+724 DLN

-741 NVKMFDN
+741 NIKTFDN

-757 AEPMIGKTDPGGDEI
+757 AEPMIKKADLKGNEI
-772 TPDAWLKETWE
+772 TPESWIIKPWSYFTE
-783 FLTNPAT
+783 PAT

-796 KQDYYSLV
+796 KQDYCSLV
-804 NDIGET
+804 NAIGEAQGF
-810 PVVSFEVGKQ
+810 SFEVGR
-820 SPLVVG
+820 
-826 GQTKAIDIFKS
+826 QTPFIAPDGSFKPIDFFKS
-837 DSDKSNLTATVKEA
+837 SNDKTVLSGAVTSA
-851 YTTLFK
+851 YNQLLN
-857 IPKIWGKTK
+857 IPKQWGSKDV
-866 TKLKVRSGFNKDN
+866 KLRVQKDFYKDN

-888 VENFSLSKNVVFSPW
+888 VENFSLSKNVVVAPW

-920 FEDKTRL
+920 FKDETRP
-927 ISRGL
+927 INGGY
-932 QVIVSGFEESS
+932 QVIVSEFDVPQSDRSGM
-943 STGVF
+943 STVMTRA
-948 EHGVVN
+948 
-954 HPFLTVRLP
+954 PFFT
-963 KQVIDSEDL
+963 L
-972 KINYEYPTQCE
+972 KISKSFVDSSVINTEYDTNFNV
-983 IQFCGVPDE
+983 QFWTLD
-992 NVLRNQL
+992 LLDLYTQL
-999 NTLSSAYIYF
+999 NILSAYCIF
-1009 ISFKCTKISFR
+1009 LISFKCTKISFR
-1020 GDNKERIDLRGKLKI
+1020 GNNKERVDLRGKLKI
-1035 AYKNDSDVI
+1035 AYRNDNDVI
-1044 IPAEG
+1044 VPAEG
-1049 NKFPEIDFI
+1049 TDFKNFPEIDFV
-1058 FVLQRQGAKGS
+1058 FVLQKQGAKQS
-1069 LASSIMPGA
+1069 LASSIMLGA
-1078 KQDQKDYGES
+1078 NQDADNYGELPS
-1088 QLSNQFIFYSGID
+1088 SDMSVFYSGID
-1101 DNWGKGEDAP
+1101 DHWDGIRDDIKPSYADAYGEDLSETVCFP
-1111 SYQSTYGQN
+1111 RHIGS
-1120 GFNNYP
+1120 
-1126 YLCAKLTGGY
+1126 LTGGY
-1136 EAGLEWTQN
+1136 EAGTGWIQN
-1145 QFKFNLADKTGLP
+1145 HFRFNLADKHGNSGNP
-1158 SWMVSTDLGGGSHI
+1158 SSWQIVTIFGVT
-1172 PATSWS
+1172 PTATSSWEN
-1178 GKNIL
+1178 KNIL
-1183 SLSSYI
+1183 SLPSFI
-1189 TGADFT
+1189 TGSDIISDPAR
-1195 FTPDNYATY
+1195 YATY
-1204 HKNMFLHYSDTIDSK
+1204 YKNMFLHYSDTIDSK

-1224 YKYSEIDSRESHTEL
+1224 YKYSEINSRDSHTEL
-1239 VFGKTGNIANTDG
+1239 VFGKTG
-1252 YFYSGSLVPEGT
+1252 
-1264 DIENVTIKTYD
+1264 DI
-1275 GTKATA
+1275 
-1281 SYRDGKIF
+1281 
-1289 YKIYSGNNPGVS
+1289 
-1301 VSATIIYSSV
+1301 
-1311 VHWGNDWDKNRRVS
+1311 
-1325 DYFVPVFDLRESHNE
+1325 
-1340 LVLGRTGDVA
+1340 A
-1350 DVDGYYYSDSLV
+1350 DVDGYYYSGSFE

-1385 ADGTIYY
+1385 EDGKIFY

-1399 PHKFVS
+1399 PSVSVS
-1405 ATISYSSIDNP
+1405 ATIIYSSTVNWGNDWDKNRRVSDYFVPVFNDNNSTDIDDDP
-1416 PHIVLPSI
+1416 PYIVLPSI
-1424 HRVKNAGGAYVNNKL
+1424 HRVKNSNGAYVDNKL
-1439 VWDANIEEDL
+1439 IWDAQIETLFTYD
-1449 SVISFSTLYA
+1449 STTMPVGRLYA
-1459 PLPQDLKATDM
+1459 PFPSDINNPSDI
-1470 LIVSAKGVCY
+1470 LIVSNQKNCFRVTAIKKDDAGNTEL
-1480 SVLSV
+1480 VL
-1485 DYTKKEI
+1485 
-1492 SIQKDL
+1492 QKDKSL
-1498 TLKAERIKSLSYWY
+1498 TVERIKSLSYWY

-1517 NGYQKDIDNMG
+1517 IGYQKDIDNMG

-1594 TRKYGKGQYFTKKS
+1594 TKKYGKGQYFTKKS

>member
-1 MKDKIL
+1 
-7 LIKGDTMDLRATING
+7 MDLRATING

-169 ANGDNSAVVISN
+169 ANGDNSAVVIST

-211 PSLRALLSKLF
+211 PTLRALLSKLF
-222 LTKDMIPYVQ
+222 LVKDMIPYVQ

-253 YINIITG
+253 YVNIITG

-272 RNYTNALS
+272 RNYTDALS

-294 NSDNALMTISN
+294 NSDNALMTIAN
-305 MRLELDMPI
+305 MRLELGMPI

-325 KNIKVNYY
+325 KNIKVNYLG
-333 NATDSDGNSL
+333 AKDSAL
-343 ASKGIEDGVMLC
+343 ASKGVEDGVMLC

-372 SQDWENLNE
+372 SQDWENLQEEN
-381 DKPPQSVDDM
+381 PPQSVDDM

-422 DNQYT
+422 DNKYT
-427 AVQNILSKLD
+427 AVQNIVSKMD

-447 SYVAKQFG
+447 PYVAKQFG
-455 NGVSVYSTV
+455 EGVSVYSTI
-464 DDSFWV
+464 DDSFWTSIV
-470 SLITKI
+470 TK
-476 HGKTNGSVDMFF
+476 KYSQSNGSVDMFF
-488 DTVESAFTNP
+488 NTVESVFTNP

-521 SKKSERDDITINDNA
+521 SKKNERDDIVINDNA

-566 RYDSFFDDNGKELLQ
+566 RYDSFFDSNGNELLQ

-622 NWFTSVYAKYRTW
+622 NWFTSVYARYRTW

-657 EKESYYEVKTQTLF
+657 EKESYYESEAQTLF
-671 NSYGTIQSAL
+671 NNYKEAQYAL
-681 AEVISCFTPWT
+681 KEVLSCLAPWT
-692 LNNVSGIYEFTID
+692 IDNVSGIYEFTID
-705 SKVNYA
+705 SKINCATIRGDIAGTAYLA
-711 AIEGYKKTGALSV
+711 
-724 RYSSDLN
+724 DLN

-741 NVKMFDN
+741 NIKTFDN

-757 AEPMIGKTDPGGDEI
+757 AEPMIGKADLSGKEI
-772 TPDAWLKETWE
+772 TQKNWIEKAWDY
-783 FLTNPAT
+783 FVAPAT

-804 NDIGET
+804 NNIGET
-810 PVVSFEVGKQ
+810 QNFSFEVGKQ
-820 SPLVVG
+820 TPYLVP
-826 GQTKAIDIFKS
+826 IDFFKS
-837 DSDKSNLTATVKEA
+837 SNDKTVLSGAVTDA
-851 YTTLFK
+851 YKQLLK
-857 IPKIWGKTK
+857 IPNQWGSKDV
-866 TKLKVRSGFNKDN
+866 KLRVRKDFYKDN

-888 VENFSLSKNVVFSPW
+888 VENFSLSKNVIVAPW

-920 FEDKTRL
+920 FEDTTRP
-927 ISRGL
+927 INGGY
-932 QVIVSGFEESS
+932 QIIVSGFESRWEEAYNV
-943 STGVF
+943 GVS
-948 EHGVVN
+948 HL
-954 HPFLTVRLP
+954 PILTV
-963 KQVIDSEDL
+963 
-972 KINYEYPTQCE
+972 
-983 IQFCGVPDE
+983 
-992 NVLRNQL
+992 
-999 NTLSSAYIYF
+999 
-1009 ISFKCTKISFR
+1009 KISQGVMQAAKDSVPYSTACNTVFCR
-1020 GDNKERIDLRGKLKI
+1020 VPQEQKEKEFIELNFTYAYLLQFNCTSFTFYKAKTELRLHGTLDF
-1035 AYKNDSDVI
+1035 AYKTSADARATETSV
-1044 IPAEG
+1044 G
-1049 NKFPEIDFI
+1049 FT
-1058 FVLQRQGAKGS
+1058 FVLKLQNSKKS

-1078 KQDQKDYGES
+1078 KQDEKEYGDNPQS
-1088 QLSNQFIFYSGID
+1088 DMLLFYSGLYD
-1101 DNWGKGEDAP
+1101 GW
-1111 SYQSTYGQN
+1111 
-1120 GFNNYP
+1120 
-1126 YLCAKLTGGY
+1126 GGY
-1136 EAGLEWTQN
+1136 SNTPPTYANSYAAGKDGLYAFPNRPAGFIGGYQDGATWTEG
-1145 QFKFNLADKTGLP
+1145 QFNFG
-1158 SWMVSTDLGGGSHI
+1158 VSTHISLLVTDLGRSVMSSQS
-1172 PATSWS
+1172 SWLN
-1178 GKNIL
+1178 KNIL
-1183 SLSSYI
+1183 TLAGYT
-1189 TGADFT
+1189 TGGDIISDPAR
-1195 FTPDNYATY
+1195 YATY
-1204 HKNMFLHYSDTIDSK
+1204 YKNMFLHYSDTIDSK

-1224 YKYSEIDSRESHTEL
+1224 YKYSEISTLTPHTINVGGL
-1239 VFGKTGNIANTDG
+1239 TGLNHDEVG
-1252 YFYSGSLVPEGT
+1252 YYLAAFITPEGT
-1264 DIENVTIKTYD
+1264 NVQNVSIKV
-1275 GTKATA
+1275 TKGKEGAEATA
-1281 SYRDGKIF
+1281 FYSNGTIF
-1289 YKIYSGNNPGVS
+1289 YTIYGDKALDR
-1301 VSATIIYSSV
+1301 VSATITYSSNIAF
-1311 VHWGNDWDKNRRVS
+1311 GSDWDKNKKVS
-1325 DYFVPVFDLRESHNE
+1325 DYFVPVFNDNE
-1340 LVLGRTGDVA
+1340 
-1350 DVDGYYYSDSLV
+1350 
-1362 PKGTDIKNV
+1362 
-1371 TIKTSNGTKATASY
+1371 
-1385 ADGTIYY
+1385 
-1392 RIYSGDT
+1392 
-1399 PHKFVS
+1399 
-1405 ATISYSSIDNP
+1405 P

-1424 HRVKNAGGAYVNNKL
+1424 HRVKNSNGAYVDNKL
-1439 VWDANIEEDL
+1439 IWDADIEENL

-1480 SVLSV
+1480 SVSSV
-1485 DYTKKEI
+1485 DYTKEEI

-1528 YISKFDYD
+1528 YISKFNYD

-1544 VFGVNIPGENEIAD
+1544 VFGVNIPGADEVAD
-1558 IRSVPRK
+1558 IREVSRK

-1573 KDLRVFDR
+1573 KDLRVFDK
-1581 YHQVV
+1581 YHQVA
-1586 GKVENEAI
+1586 GKVENEVLAG
-1594 TRKYGKGQYFTKKS
+1594 KYGQGQYFLKKS

>member
-1 MKDKIL
+1 
-7 LIKGDTMDLRATING
+7 MDLRATING

-169 ANGDNSAVVISN
+169 ANEDNSAVVISN

-211 PSLRALLSKLF
+211 PTLRALLSKLF
-222 LTKDMIPYVQ
+222 LVKDMIPYVQ
-232 DDVIYAMDIS
+232 DDIIYAMDIS

-253 YINIITG
+253 YVNIITG

-272 RNYTNALS
+272 RNYTDALS

-294 NSDNALMTISN
+294 NSDNTLMTIAN
-305 MRLELDMPI
+305 MRLELGMPI

-325 KNIKVNYY
+325 KNIKVNYLG
-333 NATDSDGNSL
+333 AKDSAL
-343 ASKGIEDGVMLC
+343 ASKGVEDGVMLC

-372 SQDWENLNE
+372 SQDWENLQEEN
-381 DKPPQSVDDM
+381 PPQNIDDM

-422 DNQYT
+422 DNKYT
-427 AVQNILSKLD
+427 AVQNIVSKMD

-447 SYVAKQFG
+447 PYVAKQFG
-455 NGVSVYSTV
+455 EGVSVYSTI
-464 DDSFWV
+464 DDSFWTSV
-470 SLITKI
+470 VTKK
-476 HGKTNGSVDMFF
+476 HSQSNGSVDMFF
-488 DTVESAFTNP
+488 NTVESVFTNP
-498 SLKLKGLFFIV
+498 LLKLKGLFFIV

-521 SKKSERDDITINDNA
+521 SKKNERDDIVINDNA

-566 RYDSFFDDNGKELLQ
+566 RYDNFFNSNGNELLQ

-622 NWFTSVYAKYRTW
+622 NWFTSVYARYRTW

-657 EKESYYEVKTQTLF
+657 EKESYYENKAQTLF
-671 NSYGTIQSAL
+671 NNYEKVQYAL
-681 AEVISCFTPWT
+681 KEVLSCLGPWT
-692 LNNVSGIYEFTID
+692 IDNVSGIYEFTID
-705 SKVNYA
+705 SKINCATIRGNRIGEAYLA
-711 AIEGYKKTGALSV
+711 
-724 RYSSDLN
+724 DLN

-741 NVKMFDN
+741 NIKTFDN

-757 AEPMIGKTDPGGDEI
+757 AEPMIGKADLSGKEI
-772 TPDAWLKETWE
+772 TQKNWIEKAWDY
-783 FLTNPAT
+783 FVAPAT

-810 PVVSFEVGKQ
+810 QNFSFEVGKQ
-820 SPLVVG
+820 TPYLVP
-826 GQTKAIDIFKS
+826 IDFFKS
-837 DSDKSNLTATVKEA
+837 SNDKTVLSGAVTSA
-851 YTTLFK
+851 YNQLLK
-857 IPKIWGKTK
+857 IPNQWGSKDV
-866 TKLKVRSGFNKDN
+866 KLRVQKDFYKDN

-888 VENFSLSKNVVFSPW
+888 VENFSLSKNVIVAPW

-909 LLADYPKFDTT
+909 LLADYPKFDQT
-920 FEDKTRL
+920 FVDKTRP
-927 ISRGL
+927 INGGC
-932 QVIVSGFEESS
+932 QIIVSEFDVPQ
-943 STGVF
+943 STRDGLSTVMTRAPF
-948 EHGVVN
+948 FTLKASKSVVDN
-954 HPFLTVRLP
+954 F
-963 KQVIDSEDL
+963 VINTEYDINFNVQFWTLDL
-972 KINYEYPTQCE
+972 LDLYA
-983 IQFCGVPDE
+983 
-992 NVLRNQL
+992 QL
-999 NTLSSAYIYF
+999 NILSAYCIF
-1009 ISFKCTKISFR
+1009 LISFKCTKISFR
-1020 GDNKERIDLRGKLKI
+1020 GNNKERVDLRGKLKI
-1035 AYKNDSDVI
+1035 AYRNDNDVI
-1044 IPAEG
+1044 VPAEG
-1049 NKFPEIDFI
+1049 KDFPEIDFV

-1078 KQDQKDYGES
+1078 NQDADNYGE
-1088 QLSNQFIFYSGID
+1088 LSSSDMSVFYSGID
-1101 DNWGKGEDAP
+1101 DHWDGIRDDIKP
-1111 SYQSTYGQN
+1111 SYADAYGKDLSEN
-1120 GFNNYP
+1120 VCFPRHIGS
-1126 YLCAKLTGGY
+1126 LTGGY
-1136 EAGLEWTQN
+1136 EAGTGWIQN
-1145 QFKFNLADKTGLP
+1145 HFRFNLADKHGNSGNP
-1158 SWMVSTDLGGGSHI
+1158 SSWQIVTIFGVT
-1172 PATSWS
+1172 PTATSSWEN
-1178 GKNIL
+1178 KNIL
-1183 SLSSYI
+1183 SLPSFI
-1189 TGADFT
+1189 TGSDIISDPARH
-1195 FTPDNYATY
+1195 ATY
-1204 HKNMFLHYSDTIDSK
+1204 YKNMFLHYSDTIDSK

-1224 YKYSEIDSRESHTEL
+1224 YKYSEISTLTPHTINVGGL
-1239 VFGKTGNIANTDG
+1239 TGLQHDAVG
-1252 YFYSGSLVPEGT
+1252 YYLAAFITPEGT
-1264 DIENVTIKTYD
+1264 NVQNVSIKV
-1275 GTKATA
+1275 TKGKEGAEATA
-1281 SYRDGKIF
+1281 FYSNGTIF
-1289 YKIYSGNNPGVS
+1289 YKIYGNKALDR
-1301 VSATIIYSSV
+1301 VSATITYSSNIAF
-1311 VHWGNDWDKNRRVS
+1311 GSDWDKNRRVS
-1325 DYFVPVFDLRESHNE
+1325 DYFVPVFDLREFHNE
-1340 LVLGRTGDVA
+1340 LVLGVTGDVA
-1350 DVDGYYYSDSLV
+1350 DTDGYYYSDSSV
-1362 PKGTDIKNV
+1362 PKGTDIENV

-1385 ADGTIYY
+1385 EDGKIFYK
-1392 RIYSGDT
+1392 IYSGNN

-1424 HRVKNAGGAYVNNKL
+1424 HRVKKSNGAYVDNKL
-1439 VWDANIEEDL
+1439 VWDANIEENL

-1485 DYTKKEI
+1485 NYTKKEI

-1528 YISKFDYD
+1528 YISKFNYD

-1544 VFGVNIPGENEIAD
+1544 VFGVNIPGADEVAD
-1558 IRSVPRK
+1558 IRKVSRK

-1573 KDLRVFDR
+1573 KDLRVFDK
-1581 YHQVV
+1581 YHQIA
-1586 GKVENEAI
+1586 GKVENEVL
-1594 TRKYGKGQYFTKKS
+1594 TEKYGQGQYFLKKS

>member
-1 MKDKIL
+1 
-7 LIKGDTMDLRATING
+7 MDLRATING

-211 PSLRALLSKLF
+211 PTLRALLSKLF
-222 LTKDMIPYVQ
+222 LVKDMIPYVQ

-253 YINIITG
+253 YVNIITG

-272 RNYTNALS
+272 RNYTDALS

-294 NSDNALMTISN
+294 NSDNALMTIAN
-305 MRLELDMPI
+305 MRLELGMPI

-325 KNIKVNYY
+325 KNIKVNYLG
-333 NATDSDGNSL
+333 AKDSAL
-343 ASKGIEDGVMLC
+343 ASKGVEDGVMLC

-372 SQDWENLNE
+372 SQDWENLQEKN
-381 DKPPQSVDDM
+381 PPQSVDDM

-422 DNQYT
+422 DNKYT
-427 AVQNILSKLD
+427 AVQNIVSKMD

-447 SYVAKQFG
+447 PYVAKQFG
-455 NGVSVYSTV
+455 EGVSVYSTI
-464 DDSFWV
+464 DDSFWTSV
-470 SLITKI
+470 VTK
-476 HGKTNGSVDMFF
+476 KYTQSNGSVDMFF
-488 DTVESAFTNP
+488 NTVESVFTNP

-521 SKKSERDDITINDNA
+521 SKKNERDDIVINDNA

-566 RYDSFFDDNGKELLQ
+566 RYDSFFDSNGNELLQ

-622 NWFTSVYAKYRTW
+622 NWFTSVYARYRTW

-657 EKESYYEVKTQTLF
+657 EKESYYENKAQTLF
-671 NSYGTIQSAL
+671 NNYKEVHYAL
-681 AEVISCFTPWT
+681 KEVLSCLVPWT
-692 LNNVSGIYEFTID
+692 IDNVSGIYEFTID
-705 SKVNYA
+705 SKINCATIRGNRIGEAYLA
-711 AIEGYKKTGALSV
+711 
-724 RYSSDLN
+724 DLN

-741 NVKMFDN
+741 NIKTFDN

-757 AEPMIGKTDPGGDEI
+757 AEPMIGKADSDGTEI
-772 TPDAWLKETWE
+772 TPDSWIKKAWNYFVE
-783 FLTNPAT
+783 PAT

-804 NDIGET
+804 NNIGET
-810 PVVSFEVGKQ
+810 QNFSFEVGKQ
-820 SPLVVG
+820 TTNIEP
-826 GQTKAIDIFKS
+826 IDFFKS
-837 DSDKSNLTATVKEA
+837 SNDKTVLSGAVTSA
-851 YTTLFK
+851 YKQLLA
-857 IPKIWGKTK
+857 IPNQWGSKDV
-866 TKLKVRSGFNKDN
+866 KLRVRKDFYKDN

-888 VENFSLSKNVVFSPW
+888 VENFSLSKNVIVAPW
-903 AMKLSD
+903 VMKLSD
-909 LLADYPKFDTT
+909 LLADYPKFDQTFVDTT
-920 FEDKTRL
+920 RP
-927 ISRGL
+927 INGGY
-932 QVIVSGFEESS
+932 QIIVSEFDVPQSDMSGMSTVMTRAPFFTLKVSKSFVDSS
-943 STGVF
+943 
-948 EHGVVN
+948 
-954 HPFLTVRLP
+954 
-963 KQVIDSEDL
+963 VINTEYDTNFNVQFWKLDL
-972 KINYEYPTQCE
+972 LDLYA
-983 IQFCGVPDE
+983 
-992 NVLRNQL
+992 QL
-999 NTLSSAYIYF
+999 NILSAYCIF
-1009 ISFKCTKISFR
+1009 LISFKCTKISFR
-1020 GDNKERIDLRGKLKI
+1020 GNNKERVDLRGKLKI
-1035 AYKNDSDVI
+1035 AYKNDSNVI
-1044 IPAEG
+1044 VPAEG
-1049 NKFPEIDFI
+1049 TDFPEIDFV
-1058 FVLQRQGAKGS
+1058 FVLQKQGAKQS

-1078 KQDQKDYGES
+1078 NQNADNYGELPS
-1088 QLSNQFIFYSGID
+1088 SDMSVFYSGID
-1101 DNWGKGEDAP
+1101 DHWDGIEDNIKPNYADA
-1111 SYQSTYGQN
+1111 YGADLSEN
-1120 GFNNYP
+1120 VCFPRHIGS
-1126 YLCAKLTGGY
+1126 LTGGY
-1136 EAGLEWTQN
+1136 EAGTGWIQN
-1145 QFKFNLADKTGLP
+1145 HFRFNLADKHGNSGNP
-1158 SWMVSTDLGGGSHI
+1158 SSWQIVTIFGVT
-1172 PATSWS
+1172 PTATSSWEN
-1178 GKNIL
+1178 KNIL
-1183 SLSSYI
+1183 SLPSFI
-1189 TGADFT
+1189 TGGDIISDPAR
-1195 FTPDNYATY
+1195 YATY

-1252 YFYSGSLVPEGT
+1252 YFYSGSLEPEGT
-1264 DIENVTIKTYD
+1264 KIENVTIKTDD

-1325 DYFVPVFDLRESHNE
+1325 DYFVPVFDLRESHNR
-1340 LVLGRTGDVA
+1340 LVSGTTGNIV
-1350 DVDGYYYSDSLV
+1350 DVDGYYYSGSFV
-1362 PKGTDIKNV
+1362 PEGTDIENV
-1371 TIKTSNGTKATASY
+1371 TIKADDATKATASY
-1385 ADGTIYY
+1385 SDGKIFY
-1392 RIYSGDT
+1392 RIYSGNK
-1399 PHKFVS
+1399 PGVS
-1405 ATISYSSIDNP
+1405 INATISYSSIVNP
-1416 PHIVLPSI
+1416 PYILLPSI
-1424 HRVKNAGGAYVNNKL
+1424 HRVKNSNGAYVDNKL
-1439 VWDANIEEDL
+1439 IWDAQIETLFTYD
-1449 SVISFSTLYA
+1449 STTMPVGRLYA
-1459 PLPQDLKATDM
+1459 PFPSDINNPSDI
-1470 LIVSAKGVCY
+1470 LIVSNQKNCFRVTAINKDNAGNIEL
-1480 SVLSV
+1480 VL
-1485 DYTKKEI
+1485 
-1492 SIQKDL
+1492 QKDKSL
-1498 TLKAERIKSLSYWY
+1498 TVERIKSLSYWY

>member
-1 MKDKIL
+1 
-7 LIKGDTMDLRATING
+7 MDLRATING

-222 LTKDMIPYVQ
+222 LVKDMIPYVQ

-253 YINIITG
+253 YVNIITG

-272 RNYTNALS
+272 RNYTDALS
-280 RDRSCRSVEYVGFR
+280 RGRSCRSVEYVGFR
-294 NSDNALMTISN
+294 NSDNALMTIAN
-305 MRLELDMPI
+305 MRLELGMPI

-325 KNIKVNYY
+325 KNIKVNYLG
-333 NATDSDGNSL
+333 AKDSAL
-343 ASKGIEDGVMLC
+343 ASKGVEDGVMLC

-372 SQDWENLNE
+372 SQDWENLQEEN
-381 DKPPQSVDDM
+381 PPQNIDDM

-422 DNQYT
+422 DNKYT
-427 AVQNILSKLD
+427 AVQNIVSKMD

-447 SYVAKQFG
+447 PYVAKQFG
-455 NGVSVYSTV
+455 EGVSVYSTI
-464 DDSFWV
+464 DDSFWTSIV
-470 SLITKI
+470 TKK
-476 HGKTNGSVDMFF
+476 HFQSNGSVDMFF
-488 DTVESAFTNP
+488 NTVESVFTNP

-521 SKKSERDDITINDNA
+521 SKKNERDDIVINDNA

-566 RYDSFFDDNGKELLQ
+566 RYDSFFDSNGNELLQ

-622 NWFTSVYAKYRTW
+622 NWFTSVYARYRTW

-657 EKESYYEVKTQTLF
+657 EKESYYENKDQTLF
-671 NSYGTIQSAL
+671 NNYKEVHYAL
-681 AEVISCFTPWT
+681 KEVLSCLVPWT
-692 LNNVSGIYEFTID
+692 IDNVSGIYEFTID
-705 SKVNYA
+705 SKINCATIRGDIAGTAYLA
-711 AIEGYKKTGALSV
+711 
-724 RYSSDLN
+724 DLN

-741 NVKMFDN
+741 NIKTFDN

-757 AEPMIGKTDPGGDEI
+757 AEPMIKKTDSDGTKI
-772 TPDAWLKETWE
+772 TPDSWIKKPWDYFVA
-783 FLTNPAT
+783 PAT

-804 NDIGET
+804 NNIGET
-810 PVVSFEVGKQ
+810 QSFSFEVGKQ
-820 SPLVVG
+820 TPSSAP
-826 GQTKAIDIFKS
+826 IDFFKS
-837 DSDKSNLTATVKEA
+837 SNDKTVLSGAVTSA
-851 YTTLFK
+851 YNQLLK
-857 IPKIWGKTK
+857 IPDQWGSKDV
-866 TKLKVRSGFNKDN
+866 KLRVRKDFYKDN

-888 VENFSLSKNVVFSPW
+888 VENFSLSKNVIVSPW

-909 LLADYPKFDTT
+909 LLADYPKFDQT
-920 FEDKTRL
+920 FVDNTRP
-927 ISRGL
+927 INGGY
-932 QVIVSGFEESS
+932 QIIVSGFESRWEEAYNV
-943 STGVF
+943 GVS
-948 EHGVVN
+948 HL
-954 HPFLTVRLP
+954 PILTV
-963 KQVIDSEDL
+963 
-972 KINYEYPTQCE
+972 
-983 IQFCGVPDE
+983 
-992 NVLRNQL
+992 
-999 NTLSSAYIYF
+999 
-1009 ISFKCTKISFR
+1009 KISQGVMQAAKDSVPYSTACNTVFCR
-1020 GDNKERIDLRGKLKI
+1020 VPQEQKEKEFIELNFTYAYLLQFNCTSFTFYKAKTELRLHGTLDF
-1035 AYKNDSDVI
+1035 AYKTSADARATETSV
-1044 IPAEG
+1044 G
-1049 NKFPEIDFI
+1049 FT
-1058 FVLQRQGAKGS
+1058 FVLKLQNSKKS

-1078 KQDQKDYGES
+1078 KQDEKEYGDNPQS
-1088 QLSNQFIFYSGID
+1088 DMLLFYSGLYD
-1101 DNWGKGEDAP
+1101 GW
-1111 SYQSTYGQN
+1111 
-1120 GFNNYP
+1120 
-1126 YLCAKLTGGY
+1126 GGY
-1136 EAGLEWTQN
+1136 SNTPPTYANSYAAGKDGLYAFPNRPAGFIGGYQDGATWTEG
-1145 QFKFNLADKTGLP
+1145 QFNFG
-1158 SWMVSTDLGGGSHI
+1158 VSTHISLLVTDLGRSVMSSQS
-1172 PATSWS
+1172 SWLN
-1178 GKNIL
+1178 KNIL
-1183 SLSSYI
+1183 TLAGYT
-1189 TGADFT
+1189 TGGDIISDPAR
-1195 FTPDNYATY
+1195 YATY
-1204 HKNMFLHYSDTIDSK
+1204 YKNMFLHYSDTIDSK

-1224 YKYSEIDSRESHTEL
+1224 YKYSEISTLTPHTINVGGL
-1239 VFGKTGNIANTDG
+1239 TGLNHDEVG
-1252 YFYSGSLVPEGT
+1252 YYLAAFITPEGT
-1264 DIENVTIKTYD
+1264 NVQNVSIKV
-1275 GTKATA
+1275 TKGKEGAEATA
-1281 SYRDGKIF
+1281 FYSNGTIF
-1289 YKIYSGNNPGVS
+1289 YTIYGDKALDR
-1301 VSATIIYSSV
+1301 VSATITYSSNIAF
-1311 VHWGNDWDKNRRVS
+1311 GSDWDKNKKVS
-1325 DYFVPVFDLRESHNE
+1325 DYFVPVFNDNE
-1340 LVLGRTGDVA
+1340 
-1350 DVDGYYYSDSLV
+1350 
-1362 PKGTDIKNV
+1362 
-1371 TIKTSNGTKATASY
+1371 
-1385 ADGTIYY
+1385 
-1392 RIYSGDT
+1392 
-1399 PHKFVS
+1399 
-1405 ATISYSSIDNP
+1405 P

-1424 HRVKNAGGAYVNNKL
+1424 HRVKNSNGAYVDNKL
-1439 VWDANIEEDL
+1439 IWDADIEENL

-1480 SVLSV
+1480 SVSSV
-1485 DYTKKEI
+1485 DYTKEEI

-1528 YISKFDYD
+1528 YISKFNYD

-1544 VFGVNIPGENEIAD
+1544 VFGVNIPGADEVAD
-1558 IRSVPRK
+1558 IREVSRK

-1573 KDLRVFDR
+1573 KDLRVFDK
-1581 YHQVV
+1581 YHQVA
-1586 GKVENEAI
+1586 GKVENEVLAG
-1594 TRKYGKGQYFTKKS
+1594 KYGQGQYFLKKS

>member
-1 MKDKIL
+1 
-7 LIKGDTMDLRATING
+7 MDLRATING

-49 NVQKIRDLMP
+49 NVQKIKDLMP
-59 YDDVFIYSFTDP
+59 YDDVYIYSFTDP

-169 ANGDNSAVVISN
+169 ANGDNSAVVISD

-211 PSLRALLSKLF
+211 PTLRALLSKLF
-222 LTKDMIPYVQ
+222 LVKDMIPYVQ

-253 YINIITG
+253 YVNIITG

-272 RNYTNALS
+272 RNYTDALS

-294 NSDNALMTISN
+294 NSDNALMTIAN
-305 MRLELDMPI
+305 MRLELGMPI

-325 KNIKVNYY
+325 KNIKVNYLG
-333 NATDSDGNSL
+333 AKDSAL
-343 ASKGIEDGVMLC
+343 ASKGVEDGVMLC

-372 SQDWENLNE
+372 SQDWENLQEEN
-381 DKPPQSVDDM
+381 PPQNIDDM

-422 DNQYT
+422 DNKYT
-427 AVQNILSKLD
+427 AVQNIVSKMD

-447 SYVAKQFG
+447 PYVAKQFG
-455 NGVSVYSTV
+455 EGVSVYSTI
-464 DDSFWV
+464 DDSFWTSV
-470 SLITKI
+470 VTK
-476 HGKTNGSVDMFF
+476 KYTQSNGSVDMFF
-488 DTVESAFTNP
+488 NTVESVFTNP

-521 SKKSERDDITINDNA
+521 SKKNERDDIVINDNA

-566 RYDSFFDDNGKELLQ
+566 RYDSFFDSNGNELLQ

-622 NWFTSVYAKYRTW
+622 NWFTSVYARYRTW

-657 EKESYYEVKTQTLF
+657 EKESYYENKAQTLF
-671 NSYGTIQSAL
+671 NNYKEVQYAL
-681 AEVISCFTPWT
+681 KEVLSCLVPWT
-692 LNNVSGIYEFTID
+692 IDNVSGIYEFTID
-705 SKVNYA
+705 SKINCATIRGNRIGEAYLA
-711 AIEGYKKTGALSV
+711 
-724 RYSSDLN
+724 DLN

-741 NVKMFDN
+741 NIKTFDN

-757 AEPMIGKTDPGGDEI
+757 AEPMIGKARKDGSEI
-772 TPDAWLKETWE
+772 TETEWLNGDVNAWWRYFTD
-783 FLTNPAT
+783 PAT

-804 NDIGET
+804 NNIGET
-810 PVVSFEVGKQ
+810 QNFSFEVGKQ
-820 SPLVVG
+820 TPSSAP
-826 GQTKAIDIFKS
+826 IDFFKS
-837 DSDKSNLTATVKEA
+837 SNDKTVLSGAVTSA
-851 YTTLFK
+851 YQQLLA
-857 IPKIWGKTK
+857 IPNQWGSKDV
-866 TKLKVRSGFNKDN
+866 KLRVRKDFYKDN

-888 VENFSLSKNVVFSPW
+888 VENFSLSKNVIVAPW

-909 LLADYPKFDTT
+909 LLADYPKFDQT
-920 FEDKTRL
+920 FEDTTRP
-927 ISRGL
+927 INGGY
-932 QVIVSGFEESS
+932 QIIVSEFDVPYLDT
-943 STGVF
+943 TGPIATRTPSF
-948 EHGVVN
+948 
-954 HPFLTVRLP
+954 TV
-963 KQVIDSEDL
+963 KVSKNCVDSL
-972 KINYEYPTQCE
+972 LINKEYGTDFN
-983 IQFCGVPDE
+983 IQFWKSDLDTLYAE
-992 NVLRNQL
+992 L
-999 NTLSSAYIYF
+999 NILPSNHIF
-1009 ISFKCTKISFR
+1009 LISFKCEKFSFR
-1020 GDNKERIDLRGKLKI
+1020 GIQKERIDLRGKLKI
-1035 AYKNDSDVI
+1035 AYKNDNNVI
-1044 IPAEG
+1044 VPAKG
-1049 NKFPEIDFI
+1049 NKPPEFPEIDFI
-1058 FVLQRQGAKGS
+1058 FVLERQGAKGS

-1078 KQDQKDYGES
+1078 GQDKDNYGELPS
-1088 QLSNQFIFYSGID
+1088 SDMTIFYSGID
-1101 DNWGKGEDAP
+1101 DHW
-1111 SYQSTYGQN
+1111 YGMDESFKPKYDDVY
-1120 GFNNYP
+1120 GTDVSDNYLFP
-1126 YLCAKLTGGY
+1126 RCIGTFTGGY
-1136 EAGLEWTQN
+1136 QAGTSWIQN
-1145 QFKFNLADKTGLP
+1145 EFRFNLADKHGVEGNP
-1158 SWMVSTDLGGGSHI
+1158 SSWLVVTNYGGS
-1172 PATSWS
+1172 TSQTSSWKN
-1178 GKNIL
+1178 KNIL
-1183 SLSSYI
+1183 SLLSFI
-1189 TGADFT
+1189 TGSNIISDPAR
-1195 FTPDNYATY
+1195 YATY
-1204 HKNMFLHYSDTIDSK
+1204 YKNMFLHYSDTIDSK

-1224 YKYSEIDSRESHTEL
+1224 YKYSEIFSRASHTEL
-1239 VFGKTGNIANTDG
+1239 VLGKTGNIADTDG
-1252 YFYSGSLVPEGT
+1252 YLYSGSLVPKGA
-1264 DIENVTIKTYD
+1264 DIENVTIKTSN

-1281 SYRDGKIF
+1281 SYEDGKIF

-1311 VHWGNDWDKNRRVS
+1311 VHWGDDWDEDRRVS
-1325 DYFVPVFDLRESHNE
+1325 DYFVPVFDDNN
-1340 LVLGRTGDVA
+1340 
-1350 DVDGYYYSDSLV
+1350 
-1362 PKGTDIKNV
+1362 PTDI
-1371 TIKTSNGTKATASY
+1371 
-1385 ADGTIYY
+1385 D
-1392 RIYSGDT
+1392 D
-1399 PHKFVS
+1399 
-1405 ATISYSSIDNP
+1405 DP
-1416 PHIVLPSI
+1416 PYIVLPSI
-1424 HRVKNAGGAYVNNKL
+1424 HRIKNADGVYVDNKL
-1439 VWDANIEEDL
+1439 IWDAQIETLFTYD
-1449 SVISFSTLYA
+1449 STTMPVGRLYA
-1459 PLPQDLKATDM
+1459 PFPSDINNPSDI
-1470 LIVSAKGVCY
+1470 LIVSNQKNCFRVTAIKKDDAGNIEL
-1480 SVLSV
+1480 VL
-1485 DYTKKEI
+1485 
-1492 SIQKDL
+1492 QKDL

-1528 YISKFDYD
+1528 YISKFDYE

-1586 GKVENEAI
+1586 GKVENEAN